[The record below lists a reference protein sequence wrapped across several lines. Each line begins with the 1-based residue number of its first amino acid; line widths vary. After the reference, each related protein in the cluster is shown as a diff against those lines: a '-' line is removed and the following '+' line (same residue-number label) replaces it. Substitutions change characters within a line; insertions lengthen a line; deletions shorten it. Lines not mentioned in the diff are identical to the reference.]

1 MNKISDL
8 VVKKP
13 KLIVIISLL
22 LLIPSLISF
31 IFTNVNYDILSY
43 LPSRL
48 DSVKGENILEEDFG
62 GSSMTIVLVRMIDS
76 SGKKVSPYSVIKLK
90 NEISEIKN
98 VSNVLWADN
107 LMDSSVPGDILPD
120 EVKNVFY
127 SSDGEYTMMFVSYA
141 DEASSKDIIKSVKQI
156 KKILPDN
163 SYLSGISAMNS
174 DTKEMTDRESPIYI
188 FIAVALAVITMM
200 ITMESFVMPIILVG
214 VIGIAVIYN
223 MGTNLF
229 MGVSY
234 ITQSI
239 AAILQLGVTIDYS
252 IFFVNRYNEER
263 KYSRTKEEAMSRA
276 LHGSF
281 TSLSGSSLTTL
292 FGFLA
297 LCFMQL
303 TLGLNIGIVMAKGV
317 IIGVLSV
324 VIILPAYMLV
334 FDDAIN
340 RRKHK
345 PFSPDFS
352 KLVNH
357 VVKRKKI
364 FAALFI
370 IIIIPALL
378 LSMNVKEN
386 YNLNAELPD
395 NASTTVGT
403 ALLKEK
409 FNMTTSH
416 FIIVDD
422 SIPASKLVKM
432 ENEIS
437 NVDGVSSMLAYDMF
451 VGSSIPDS
459 IIPDNVIEIV
469 KQNGRQVMLVN
480 SIYEASTDKCN
491 AQVEAI
497 EDIIH
502 KYTDNEHYGYITGEG
517 ALYKD
522 LIKTTKVDF
531 AVTSI
536 ISIVAVFIVIAAVFK
551 SISIPFILILAIEVA
566 IWINQGIST
575 LMGTEIPFIAP
586 TVISCIQLG
595 ATVDYAILLTSRF
608 KEELSNGHGRTKA
621 MKIAAGESVRSVF
634 QSAMLFF
641 FATFGVYLVCSIS
654 IVKSI
659 CAMLARGSLISALVI
674 VFFVAPI
681 LLLCE
686 KKIAKTTKGW
696 TSHDDSDEPEQL
708 PIKQAV
714 GSADNYEFDDET
726 SFTEFSFSD
735 DDGEDE

>member
-1 MNKISDL
+1 MKKISDL
-8 VVKKP
+8 VVNKP
-13 KLIVIISLL
+13 KLIVLISLL
-22 LLIPSLISF
+22 LLIPATISY

-43 LPSRL
+43 LPSKL
-48 DSVKGENILEEDFG
+48 DSVKGETILEEDFG
-62 GSSMTIVLVRMIDS
+62 GGSMTIVLVKTVDDNG
-76 SGKKVSPYSVIKLK
+76 GKISPNTVMKLK
-90 NEISEIKN
+90 NNISEIKN

-107 LMDSSVPGDILPD
+107 IMDTSVPGDILPD
-120 EVKNVFY
+120 DVKNVFY
-127 SSDGEYTMMFVSYA
+127 SSDGEYTMMFVSYSE
-141 DEASSKDIIKSVKQI
+141 DASSKDIIKSVKEI
-156 KKILPDN
+156 KKILPEN
-163 SYLSGISAMNS
+163 CYLSGISAMNS
-174 DTKEMTDRESPIYI
+174 DTKEMTDRETPIYI
-188 FIAVALAVITMM
+188 LIAVALAIITMM
-200 ITMESFVMPIILVG
+200 ITMESYVMPFILVG
-214 VIGIAVIYN
+214 VIGIAVMYN
-223 MGTNLF
+223 MGTNFF

-252 IFFVNRYNEER
+252 IFLVNRYNEER
-263 KYSRTKEEAMSRA
+263 KYSRTKEEAMARA

-281 TSLSGSSLTTL
+281 ISLSGSSLTTL

-324 VIILPAYMLV
+324 VIILPAFMLV
-334 FDDAIN
+334 FDSAIN
-340 RRKHK
+340 RHRHK
-345 PFSPDFS
+345 PFTPDFG
-352 KLVNH
+352 KFVNH
-357 VVKRKKI
+357 IIKRKKA

-370 IIIIPALL
+370 IIIIPSLL
-378 LSMNVKEN
+378 LSANVKKN

-395 NASTTVGT
+395 DATTTVGT

-422 SIPASKLVKM
+422 SIPASKLVRM

-437 NVDGVSSMLAYDMF
+437 NVEGVSSMLAYDMF
-451 VGSSIPDS
+451 VGTSIPDS
-459 IIPDNVIEIV
+459 IVPDDVIDIV

-480 SIYEASTDKCN
+480 SIYESSTDKCN
-491 AQVEAI
+491 EQVEKI
-497 EDIIH
+497 ENIVQ
-502 KYTDNEHYGYITGEG
+502 KYTGSEHYGYVTGEG

-522 LIKTTKVDF
+522 LIETTKVDF
-531 AVTSI
+531 AVTSL
-536 ISIVAVFIVIAAVFK
+536 ISIIAVFIVIAIVFK
-551 SISIPFILILAIEVA
+551 SISIPFILIIAIEVA

-575 LMGTEIPFIAP
+575 LFGTAIPFIAP

-608 KEELSNGHGRTKA
+608 KEELARGAGRTAAMRKA
-621 MKIAAGESVRSVF
+621 ANEAIRSVF

-654 IVKSI
+654 IVKSL

-674 VFFVAPI
+674 VLFVTPI

-686 KKIAKTTKGW
+686 KLISKTTKGW
-696 TSHDDSDEPEQL
+696 GTHDDKPEPE
-708 PIKQAV
+708 PVVPAAV
-714 GSADNYEFDDET
+714 KKNIDEYEFEEET
-726 SFTEFSFSD
+726 SFTFT

>member
-1 MNKISDL
+1 MKKISDL
-8 VVKKP
+8 VVNKP
-13 KLIVIISLL
+13 KLIVLISLL
-22 LLIPSLISF
+22 LLIPATISY

-43 LPSRL
+43 LPSKL

-62 GSSMTIVLVRMIDS
+62 GGSMTIVLVKTVDDNG
-76 SGKKVSPYSVIKLK
+76 GKISPNTVMKLK
-90 NEISEIKN
+90 NNISEIKN

-107 LMDSSVPGDILPD
+107 IMDTSVPGDILPD
-120 EVKNVFY
+120 DVKNVFY
-127 SSDGEYTMMFVSYA
+127 SSDGEYTMMFVSYSE
-141 DEASSKDIIKSVKQI
+141 DASSKDIIKSVKEI
-156 KKILPDN
+156 KKILPEN

-174 DTKEMTDRESPIYI
+174 DTKEMTDSETPIYI
-188 FIAVALAVITMM
+188 LIAVALAIITMM
-200 ITMESFVMPIILVG
+200 ITMESYVMPFILVG
-214 VIGIAVIYN
+214 VIGIAVMYN
-223 MGTNLF
+223 MGTNFF

-252 IFFVNRYNEER
+252 IFLVNRYNEER
-263 KYSRTKEEAMSRA
+263 KYSRTKEEAMARA

-281 TSLSGSSLTTL
+281 ISLSGSSLTTL

-324 VIILPAYMLV
+324 VIILPAFMLV
-334 FDDAIN
+334 FDSAIN
-340 RRKHK
+340 RHKHK
-345 PFSPDFS
+345 PFTPDFG
-352 KLVNH
+352 KFVNH
-357 VVKRKKI
+357 IIKRKKA

-370 IIIIPALL
+370 IIIIPSLL
-378 LSMNVKEN
+378 LSANVKKN

-395 NASTTVGT
+395 DATTTVGT
-403 ALLKEK
+403 VLLKEK

-422 SIPASKLVKM
+422 SIPASKLVRM

-437 NVDGVSSMLAYDMF
+437 NVEGVSSMLAYDMF
-451 VGSSIPDS
+451 VGTSIPDS
-459 IIPDNVIEIV
+459 IVPDDVIDIV

-480 SIYEASTDKCN
+480 SIYESSTDKCN
-491 AQVEAI
+491 EQVEKI
-497 EDIIH
+497 ENIVQ
-502 KYTDNEHYGYITGEG
+502 KYTGSEHYGYVTGEG

-522 LIKTTKVDF
+522 LIETTKVDF
-531 AVTSI
+531 AVTSL
-536 ISIVAVFIVIAAVFK
+536 ISIIAVFIVIAIVFK
-551 SISIPFILILAIEVA
+551 SISIPFILIIAIEVA

-575 LMGTEIPFIAP
+575 LFGTAIPFIAP

-608 KEELSNGHGRTKA
+608 KEELARGAGRTAAMRKA
-621 MKIAAGESVRSVF
+621 ANEAIRSVF

-654 IVKSI
+654 IVKSL

-674 VFFVAPI
+674 VLFVTPI

-686 KKIAKTTKGW
+686 KLISKTTKGW
-696 TSHDDSDEPEQL
+696 GTHDDKPEPE
-708 PIKQAV
+708 PVVPAEVKKNI
-714 GSADNYEFDDET
+714 DEYEFEEET
-726 SFTEFSFSD
+726 SFTFT

>member
-1 MNKISDL
+1 MKKISDL
-8 VVKKP
+8 VVNKP
-13 KLIVIISLL
+13 KLIVLISLL
-22 LLIPSLISF
+22 LLIPATISY

-43 LPSRL
+43 LPSKL

-62 GSSMTIVLVRMIDS
+62 GGSMTIVLVKTVDDNG
-76 SGKKVSPYSVIKLK
+76 GKISPNTVMKLK
-90 NEISEIKN
+90 NNISEIKN

-107 LMDSSVPGDILPD
+107 IMDTSVPGDILPD
-120 EVKNVFY
+120 DVKNVFY
-127 SSDGEYTMMFVSYA
+127 SSDGEYTMMFVSYSE
-141 DEASSKDIIKSVKQI
+141 DASSKDIIKSVKEI
-156 KKILPDN
+156 KKILPEN
-163 SYLSGISAMNS
+163 CYLSGISAMNS
-174 DTKEMTDRESPIYI
+174 DTKEMTDSETPIYI
-188 FIAVALAVITMM
+188 LIAVALAIITMM
-200 ITMESFVMPIILVG
+200 ITMESYVMPFILVG
-214 VIGIAVIYN
+214 VIGIAVMYN
-223 MGTNLF
+223 MGTNFF

-252 IFFVNRYNEER
+252 IFLVNRYNEER
-263 KYSRTKEEAMSRA
+263 KYSRTKEEAMARA

-281 TSLSGSSLTTL
+281 ISLSGSSLTTL

-324 VIILPAYMLV
+324 VIILPAFMLV
-334 FDDAIN
+334 FDSAIN
-340 RRKHK
+340 RHRHK
-345 PFSPDFS
+345 PFTPDFG
-352 KLVNH
+352 KFVNH
-357 VVKRKKI
+357 IIKRKKA

-370 IIIIPALL
+370 IIIIPSLL
-378 LSMNVKEN
+378 LSANVKKN

-395 NASTTVGT
+395 DATTTVGT

-422 SIPASKLVKM
+422 SIPASKLVRM

-437 NVDGVSSMLAYDMF
+437 NVEGVSSMLAYDMF
-451 VGSSIPDS
+451 VGTSIPDS
-459 IIPDNVIEIV
+459 IVPDDVIDIV

-480 SIYEASTDKCN
+480 SIYESSTDKCN
-491 AQVEAI
+491 EQVEKI
-497 EDIIH
+497 ENIVQ
-502 KYTDNEHYGYITGEG
+502 KYTGSEHYGYVTGEG

-522 LIKTTKVDF
+522 LIETTKVDF
-531 AVTSI
+531 AVTSL
-536 ISIVAVFIVIAAVFK
+536 ISIIAVFIVIAIVFK
-551 SISIPFILILAIEVA
+551 SISIPFILIIAIEVA
-566 IWINQGIST
+566 IWINQSIST
-575 LMGTEIPFIAP
+575 LFGTAIPFIAP

-608 KEELSNGHGRTKA
+608 KEELAKGAGRTAAMRKA
-621 MKIAAGESVRSVF
+621 ANEAIRSVF

-654 IVKSI
+654 IVKSL

-674 VFFVAPI
+674 VFFVTPI

-686 KKIAKTTKGW
+686 KLISKTTKGW
-696 TSHDDSDEPEQL
+696 GTHDDKPEPE
-708 PIKQAV
+708 PVAPAAV
-714 GSADNYEFDDET
+714 KKNIDEYEFEEET
-726 SFTEFSFSD
+726 SFTFT

>member
-1 MNKISDL
+1 MKKISDL
-8 VVKKP
+8 VVNKP
-13 KLIVIISLL
+13 KLIVLISLL
-22 LLIPSLISF
+22 LLIPATISY

-43 LPSRL
+43 LPSKL

-62 GSSMTIVLVRMIDS
+62 GGSMTIVLVKTVDDNG
-76 SGKKVSPYSVIKLK
+76 GKISPNTVMKLK
-90 NEISEIKN
+90 NNISEIKN

-107 LMDSSVPGDILPD
+107 IMDTSVPGDILPD
-120 EVKNVFY
+120 DVKNVFY
-127 SSDGEYTMMFVSYA
+127 SSDGEYTMMFVSYSE
-141 DEASSKDIIKSVKQI
+141 DASSKDIIKSVKEI
-156 KKILPDN
+156 KKILPEN
-163 SYLSGISAMNS
+163 CYLSGISAMNS
-174 DTKEMTDRESPIYI
+174 DTKEMTDRETPLYI
-188 FIAVALAVITMM
+188 LIAVALAIITMM
-200 ITMESFVMPIILVG
+200 ITMESYVMPFILVG
-214 VIGIAVIYN
+214 VIGIAVMYN
-223 MGTNLF
+223 MGTNFF

-263 KYSRTKEEAMSRA
+263 KYSRTKEEAMARA

-281 TSLSGSSLTTL
+281 ISLSGSSLTTL

-324 VIILPAYMLV
+324 VIILPAFMLV
-334 FDDAIN
+334 FDSVIN
-340 RRKHK
+340 RHRHK
-345 PFSPDFS
+345 PFTPDFG
-352 KLVNH
+352 KFVNH
-357 VVKRKKI
+357 IIKRKKA

-370 IIIIPALL
+370 IIIIPSLL
-378 LSMNVKEN
+378 VSANVKKN

-395 NASTTVGT
+395 DATTTVGT

-422 SIPASKLVKM
+422 SIPASKLVRM

-437 NVDGVSSMLAYDMF
+437 NVEGVSSMLAYDMF
-451 VGSSIPDS
+451 VGTSIPDS
-459 IIPDNVIEIV
+459 IVPDDVIDIV

-480 SIYEASTDKCN
+480 SIYESSTDKCN
-491 AQVEAI
+491 EQVEKI
-497 EDIIH
+497 ENIVQ
-502 KYTDNEHYGYITGEG
+502 KYTGSEHYGYVTGEG

-522 LIKTTKVDF
+522 LIETTKVDF
-531 AVTSI
+531 AVTSL
-536 ISIVAVFIVIAAVFK
+536 ISIIAVFIVIAIVFK
-551 SISIPFILILAIEVA
+551 SISIPFVLIIAIEVA

-575 LMGTEIPFIAP
+575 LFGTAIPFIAP

-608 KEELSNGHGRTKA
+608 KEELARGAGRTAAMRKA
-621 MKIAAGESVRSVF
+621 ANEAIRSVF

-654 IVKSI
+654 IVKSL

-674 VFFVAPI
+674 VLFVTPI

-686 KKIAKTTKGW
+686 KLISKTTKGW
-696 TSHDDSDEPEQL
+696 GTHDDKPEPE
-708 PIKQAV
+708 PVAPAAV
-714 GSADNYEFDDET
+714 KKNIDEYEFEEET
-726 SFTEFSFSD
+726 SFTFT

>member
-1 MNKISDL
+1 MKKISDL
-8 VVKKP
+8 VVNKP
-13 KLIVIISLL
+13 KLIVLISLL
-22 LLIPSLISF
+22 LLIPATISY

-43 LPSRL
+43 LPSKL

-62 GSSMTIVLVRMIDS
+62 GGSMTIVLVKTVDDNG
-76 SGKKVSPYSVIKLK
+76 GKISPNTVMKLK
-90 NEISEIKN
+90 NNISEIKN

-107 LMDSSVPGDILPD
+107 IMDTSVPGDILPD
-120 EVKNVFY
+120 DVKNVFY
-127 SSDGEYTMMFVSYA
+127 SSDGEYTMMFVSYSE
-141 DEASSKDIIKSVKQI
+141 DASSKDIIKSVKEI
-156 KKILPDN
+156 KKILPEN
-163 SYLSGISAMNS
+163 CYLSGISAMNS
-174 DTKEMTDRESPIYI
+174 DTKEMTDRETPIYI
-188 FIAVALAVITMM
+188 LIAVALAIITMM
-200 ITMESFVMPIILVG
+200 ITMESYVMPFILVG
-214 VIGIAVIYN
+214 VIGIAVMYN
-223 MGTNLF
+223 MGTNFF

-263 KYSRTKEEAMSRA
+263 KYSRTKEEAMARA

-281 TSLSGSSLTTL
+281 ISLSGSSLTTL

-324 VIILPAYMLV
+324 VIILPAFLLV
-334 FDDAIN
+334 FDSAIN
-340 RRKHK
+340 RHRHK
-345 PFSPDFS
+345 PFTPDFG

-357 VVKRKKI
+357 IIKRKKA

-370 IIIIPALL
+370 IIIIPSLL
-378 LSMNVKEN
+378 LSANVKKN

-395 NASTTVGT
+395 DATTTVGT

-422 SIPASKLVKM
+422 SIPASKLVRM

-437 NVDGVSSMLAYDMF
+437 NVEGVSSMLAYDMF
-451 VGSSIPDS
+451 VGTSIPDS
-459 IIPDNVIEIV
+459 IVPDDVIDIV

-480 SIYEASTDKCN
+480 SIYESSTDKCN
-491 AQVEAI
+491 EQVEKI
-497 EDIIH
+497 ENIVQ
-502 KYTDNEHYGYITGEG
+502 KYTGSEHYGYVTGEG

-522 LIKTTKVDF
+522 LIETTKVDF
-531 AVTSI
+531 AVTSL
-536 ISIVAVFIVIAAVFK
+536 ISIIAVFIVIAIVFK
-551 SISIPFILILAIEVA
+551 SISIPFILIIAIEVA

-575 LMGTEIPFIAP
+575 LFGTAIPFIAP

-608 KEELSNGHGRTKA
+608 KEELARGAGRTAAMRKA
-621 MKIAAGESVRSVF
+621 ANEAIRSVF

-654 IVKSI
+654 IVKSL

-674 VFFVAPI
+674 VLFVTPI

-686 KKIAKTTKGW
+686 KLISKTTKGW
-696 TSHDDSDEPEQL
+696 GTHDDKPEPE
-708 PIKQAV
+708 PVVPAAV
-714 GSADNYEFDDET
+714 KKNIDEYEFEEET
-726 SFTEFSFSD
+726 SFTFT

>member
-1 MNKISDL
+1 MKKISDL
-8 VVKKP
+8 VVNKP

-22 LLIPSLISF
+22 LLIPSLISY

-62 GSSMTIVLVRMIDS
+62 GGSMTIVLVKTVDDNG
-76 SGKKVSPYSVIKLK
+76 GKISPNTVMKLK
-90 NEISEIKN
+90 NSISEIKN
-98 VSNVLWADN
+98 VKNVLWADN
-107 LMDSSVPGDILPD
+107 IMDTSVPGDILPD
-120 EVKNVFY
+120 DVKNVFY
-127 SSDGEYTMMFVSYA
+127 SSDGEYTMMFVSYT
-141 DEASSKDIIKSVKQI
+141 DDASSKDIIKSVKQI
-156 KKILPDN
+156 KKLLPEN

-174 DTKEMTDRESPIYI
+174 DTKEMTDRETPIYI
-188 FIAVALAVITMM
+188 LIAVALAIITMM
-200 ITMESFVMPIILVG
+200 ITMDSYVMPFILVG
-214 VIGIAVIYN
+214 VIGIAVMYN
-223 MGTNLF
+223 MGTNFF

-281 TSLSGSSLTTL
+281 VSLSGSSLTTL

-324 VIILPAYMLV
+324 VIILPAFMLV

-340 RRKHK
+340 RHKHK
-345 PFSPDFS
+345 PFTPNFS

-357 VVKRKKI
+357 VVKRKRI

-370 IIIIPALL
+370 IIIIPSVL
-378 LSMNVKEN
+378 LSANVKKN

-395 NASTTVGT
+395 DASTTVGT
-403 ALLKEK
+403 KLLKEK

-422 SIPASKLVKM
+422 TIPASRLVSM

-437 NVDGVSSMLAYDMF
+437 NVKGVSSMLAYDMF
-451 VGSSIPDS
+451 VGTSIPDS
-459 IIPDNVIEIV
+459 IVPDDVIDIV

-480 SIYEASTDKCN
+480 SIYESSTDECN
-491 AQVEAI
+491 DQVEKI
-497 EDIIH
+497 EDIVQ
-502 KYTDNEHYGYITGEG
+502 KYTGSEHYGYVTGEG

-522 LIKTTKVDF
+522 LIETTKVDF

-536 ISIVAVFIVIAAVFK
+536 ISIIAVFVVIAIVFK
-551 SISIPFILILAIEVA
+551 SITIPFILILAIEVA

-575 LMGTEIPFIAP
+575 IFGTAIPFIAP

-608 KEELSNGHGRTKA
+608 KEELSKGHGRTAA
-621 MKIAAGESVRSVF
+621 MKIAANEAIRSIF

-674 VFFVAPI
+674 VFFVTPI

-686 KKIAKTTKGW
+686 KLISKTTKGW
-696 TSHDDSDEPEQL
+696 GIHDDKQEPE
-708 PIKQAV
+708 PEPVKAV
-714 GSADNYEFDDET
+714 PVKKNEDEYDFEEET
-726 SFTEFSFSD
+726 SFTFTD
-735 DDGEDE
+735 DE

>member
-1 MNKISDL
+1 MKKISDL
-8 VVKKP
+8 VVNKP
-13 KLIVIISLL
+13 KLIVLISLL
-22 LLIPSLISF
+22 LLIPATISY

-43 LPSRL
+43 LPSKL

-62 GSSMTIVLVRMIDS
+62 GGSMTIVLVKTVDDNGRKI
-76 SGKKVSPYSVIKLK
+76 SPNTVMKLK
-90 NEISEIKN
+90 NNISEIKN

-107 LMDSSVPGDILPD
+107 IMDTSVPGDILPD
-120 EVKNVFY
+120 DVKNVFY
-127 SSDGEYTMMFVSYA
+127 SSDGEYTMMFVSYSE
-141 DEASSKDIIKSVKQI
+141 DASSKDIIKSVKEI
-156 KKILPDN
+156 KKILPEN
-163 SYLSGISAMNS
+163 CYLSGISAMNS
-174 DTKEMTDRESPIYI
+174 DTKEMTDSETPIYI
-188 FIAVALAVITMM
+188 LIAVALAIITMM
-200 ITMESFVMPIILVG
+200 ITMESYVMPFILVG
-214 VIGIAVIYN
+214 VIGIAVMYN
-223 MGTNLF
+223 MGTNFF

-263 KYSRTKEEAMSRA
+263 KYSRTKEEAMARA

-281 TSLSGSSLTTL
+281 ISLSGSSLTTL

-324 VIILPAYMLV
+324 VIILPAFMLV
-334 FDDAIN
+334 FDSAIN
-340 RRKHK
+340 RHRHK
-345 PFSPDFS
+345 PFTPDFG
-352 KLVNH
+352 KFVNH
-357 VVKRKKI
+357 IIKRKKT

-370 IIIIPALL
+370 IIIIPSLL
-378 LSMNVKEN
+378 LSANVKKN

-395 NASTTVGT
+395 DATTTVGT

-422 SIPASKLVKM
+422 SIPASKLVRM

-437 NVDGVSSMLAYDMF
+437 NVEGVSSMLAYDMF
-451 VGSSIPDS
+451 VGTSIPDS
-459 IIPDNVIEIV
+459 IVPDDVIDIV

-480 SIYEASTDKCN
+480 SIYESSTDKCN
-491 AQVEAI
+491 EQVEKI
-497 EDIIH
+497 ENIVQ
-502 KYTDNEHYGYITGEG
+502 KYTGSEHYGYVTGEG

-522 LIKTTKVDF
+522 LIETTKVDF
-531 AVTSI
+531 AVTSL
-536 ISIVAVFIVIAAVFK
+536 ISIIAVFIVIAIVFK
-551 SISIPFILILAIEVA
+551 SISIPFILIIAIEVA

-575 LMGTEIPFIAP
+575 LFGTAIPFIAP

-608 KEELSNGHGRTKA
+608 KEELAKGAGRTAAMRKA
-621 MKIAAGESVRSVF
+621 ANEAIRSVF

-654 IVKSI
+654 IVKSL

-674 VFFVAPI
+674 VLFVTPI

-686 KKIAKTTKGW
+686 KLISKTTKGW
-696 TSHDDSDEPEQL
+696 GTHDDKPEPE
-708 PIKQAV
+708 PVAPAAV
-714 GSADNYEFDDET
+714 KKNIDEYEFEEET
-726 SFTEFSFSD
+726 SFTFT

>member
-1 MNKISDL
+1 MKKISDL
-8 VVKKP
+8 VVNKP
-13 KLIVIISLL
+13 KLIVLISLL
-22 LLIPSLISF
+22 LLIPATISY

-43 LPSRL
+43 LPSKL

-62 GSSMTIVLVRMIDS
+62 GGSMTIVLVKTVDDNG
-76 SGKKVSPYSVIKLK
+76 GKISPNTVMKLK
-90 NEISEIKN
+90 NNISEIKN

-107 LMDSSVPGDILPD
+107 IMDTSVPGDILPD
-120 EVKNVFY
+120 DVKNVFY
-127 SSDGEYTMMFVSYA
+127 SSDGEYTMMFVSYSE
-141 DEASSKDIIKSVKQI
+141 DASSKDIIKSVKEI
-156 KKILPDN
+156 KKILPEN
-163 SYLSGISAMNS
+163 CYLSGISAMNS
-174 DTKEMTDRESPIYI
+174 DTKEMTDSETPIYI
-188 FIAVALAVITMM
+188 LIAVALAIITMM
-200 ITMESFVMPIILVG
+200 ITMESYVMPFILVG
-214 VIGIAVIYN
+214 VIGIAVMYN
-223 MGTNLF
+223 MGTNFF

-263 KYSRTKEEAMSRA
+263 KYSRTKEEAMARA

-281 TSLSGSSLTTL
+281 ISLSGSSLTTL

-324 VIILPAYMLV
+324 VIILPAFMLV
-334 FDDAIN
+334 FDSAIN
-340 RRKHK
+340 RHKHK
-345 PFSPDFS
+345 PFTPDFG
-352 KLVNH
+352 KFVNH
-357 VVKRKKI
+357 IIKRKKA

-370 IIIIPALL
+370 IIIIPSLL
-378 LSMNVKEN
+378 LSANVKKN

-395 NASTTVGT
+395 DATTTVGT

-422 SIPASKLVKM
+422 SIPASKLVRM

-437 NVDGVSSMLAYDMF
+437 NVEGVSSMLAYDMF
-451 VGSSIPDS
+451 VGTSIPDS
-459 IIPDNVIEIV
+459 IVPDDVIDIV

-480 SIYEASTDKCN
+480 SIYESSTDKCN
-491 AQVEAI
+491 EQVEKI
-497 EDIIH
+497 ENIVQ
-502 KYTDNEHYGYITGEG
+502 KYTGSEHYGYVTGEG

-522 LIKTTKVDF
+522 LIETTKVDF
-531 AVTSI
+531 AVTSL
-536 ISIVAVFIVIAAVFK
+536 ISIIAVFIVIAIVFK
-551 SISIPFILILAIEVA
+551 SISIPFILIIAIEVA

-575 LMGTEIPFIAP
+575 LFGTAIPFIAP

-608 KEELSNGHGRTKA
+608 KEELAKGAGRTAAMRKA
-621 MKIAAGESVRSVF
+621 ANEAIRSVF

-654 IVKSI
+654 IVKSL

-674 VFFVAPI
+674 VLFVTPI

-686 KKIAKTTKGW
+686 KLISKTTKGW
-696 TSHDDSDEPEQL
+696 GTHDDKPEPE
-708 PIKQAV
+708 PVASAAV
-714 GSADNYEFDDET
+714 KKNIDEYEFEEET
-726 SFTEFSFSD
+726 SFTFT

>member
-1 MNKISDL
+1 MKKISDL
-8 VVKKP
+8 VVNKP
-13 KLIVIISLL
+13 KLIVLISLL
-22 LLIPSLISF
+22 LLIPATISY

-43 LPSRL
+43 LPSKL

-62 GSSMTIVLVRMIDS
+62 GGSMTIVLVKTVDDNG
-76 SGKKVSPYSVIKLK
+76 GKISPNTVMKLK
-90 NEISEIKN
+90 NNISEIKN

-107 LMDSSVPGDILPD
+107 IMDTSVPGDILPD
-120 EVKNVFY
+120 DVKNVFY
-127 SSDGEYTMMFVSYA
+127 SSDGEYTMMFVSYSE
-141 DEASSKDIIKSVKQI
+141 DASSKDIIKSVKEI
-156 KKILPDN
+156 KKILPEN
-163 SYLSGISAMNS
+163 CYLSGISAMNS
-174 DTKEMTDRESPIYI
+174 DTKEMTDRETPIYI
-188 FIAVALAVITMM
+188 LIAVALAIITMM
-200 ITMESFVMPIILVG
+200 ITMESYVMPFILVG
-214 VIGIAVIYN
+214 VIGIAVMYN
-223 MGTNLF
+223 MGTNFF

-252 IFFVNRYNEER
+252 IFLVNRYNEER
-263 KYSRTKEEAMSRA
+263 KYSRTKEEAMARA

-281 TSLSGSSLTTL
+281 ISLSGSSLTTL

-324 VIILPAYMLV
+324 VIILPAFMLV
-334 FDDAIN
+334 FDNAIN
-340 RRKHK
+340 RHKHK
-345 PFSPDFS
+345 PFTPDFG
-352 KLVNH
+352 KFVNH
-357 VVKRKKI
+357 IIKRKKA

-370 IIIIPALL
+370 IIIIPSLL
-378 LSMNVKEN
+378 LSANVKKN

-395 NASTTVGT
+395 DATTTVGT

-422 SIPASKLVKM
+422 SIPASKLVRM

-437 NVDGVSSMLAYDMF
+437 NVEGVSSMLAYDMF
-451 VGSSIPDS
+451 VGTSIPDS
-459 IIPDNVIEIV
+459 IVPDDVIDIV

-480 SIYEASTDKCN
+480 SIYESSTDKCN
-491 AQVEAI
+491 EQVEKI
-497 EDIIH
+497 ENIVQ
-502 KYTDNEHYGYITGEG
+502 KYTGSEHYGYVTGEG

-522 LIKTTKVDF
+522 LIETTKVDF
-531 AVTSI
+531 AVTSL
-536 ISIVAVFIVIAAVFK
+536 ISIIAVFIVIAIVFK
-551 SISIPFILILAIEVA
+551 SISIPFILIIAIEVA

-575 LMGTEIPFIAP
+575 LFGTAIPFIAP

-608 KEELSNGHGRTKA
+608 KEELARGAGRTAAMRKA
-621 MKIAAGESVRSVF
+621 ANEAIRSVF

-654 IVKSI
+654 IVKSL

-674 VFFVAPI
+674 VLFVTPI

-686 KKIAKTTKGW
+686 KLISKTTKGW
-696 TSHDDSDEPEQL
+696 GTHDDKPEPE
-708 PIKQAV
+708 PVVPAAV
-714 GSADNYEFDDET
+714 KKNIDEYEFEEET
-726 SFTEFSFSD
+726 SFTFT

>member
-1 MNKISDL
+1 MKKISDL
-8 VVKKP
+8 VVNKP
-13 KLIVIISLL
+13 KLIVLISLL
-22 LLIPSLISF
+22 LLIPATISY

-43 LPSRL
+43 LPSKL

-62 GSSMTIVLVRMIDS
+62 GGSMTIVLVKTVDDNG
-76 SGKKVSPYSVIKLK
+76 GKISPNTVMKLK
-90 NEISEIKN
+90 NNISEIKN

-107 LMDSSVPGDILPD
+107 IMDTSVPGDILPD
-120 EVKNVFY
+120 DVKNVFY
-127 SSDGEYTMMFVSYA
+127 SSDGEYTMMFVSYSE
-141 DEASSKDIIKSVKQI
+141 DASSKDIIKSVKEI
-156 KKILPDN
+156 KKILPEN

-174 DTKEMTDRESPIYI
+174 DTKEMTDRETPIYI
-188 FIAVALAVITMM
+188 LIAVALAIITMM
-200 ITMESFVMPIILVG
+200 ITMESYVMPFILVG
-214 VIGIAVIYN
+214 VIGIAVMYN
-223 MGTNLF
+223 MGTNFF

-263 KYSRTKEEAMSRA
+263 KYSRTKEEAMARA

-281 TSLSGSSLTTL
+281 ISLSGSSLTTL

-324 VIILPAYMLV
+324 VIILPAFMLV
-334 FDDAIN
+334 FDSAIN
-340 RRKHK
+340 RHRHK
-345 PFSPDFS
+345 PFTPDFG
-352 KLVNH
+352 KFVNH
-357 VVKRKKI
+357 IIKRKKA

-370 IIIIPALL
+370 IIIIPSLL
-378 LSMNVKEN
+378 LSANVKKN

-395 NASTTVGT
+395 DATTTVGT

-422 SIPASKLVKM
+422 SIPASKLVRM
-432 ENEIS
+432 GNEIS
-437 NVDGVSSMLAYDMF
+437 NVEGVSSMLAYDMF
-451 VGSSIPDS
+451 VGTSIPDS
-459 IIPDNVIEIV
+459 IVPDDVIDIV

-480 SIYEASTDKCN
+480 SIYESSTDKCN
-491 AQVEAI
+491 EQVEKI
-497 EDIIH
+497 ENIVQ
-502 KYTDNEHYGYITGEG
+502 KYTGSEHYGYVTGEG

-522 LIKTTKVDF
+522 LIETTKVDF
-531 AVTSI
+531 AVTSL
-536 ISIVAVFIVIAAVFK
+536 ISIIAVFIVIAIVFK
-551 SISIPFILILAIEVA
+551 SISIPFILIVAIEVA

-575 LMGTEIPFIAP
+575 LFGTAIPFIAP

-608 KEELSNGHGRTKA
+608 KEELARGAGRTAAMRKA
-621 MKIAAGESVRSVF
+621 ANEAIRSVF

-654 IVKSI
+654 IVKSL

-674 VFFVAPI
+674 VLFVTPI

-686 KKIAKTTKGW
+686 KLISKTTKGW
-696 TSHDDSDEPEQL
+696 GTHDDKPEPE
-708 PIKQAV
+708 PVVPAAV
-714 GSADNYEFDDET
+714 KKNIDEYEFEEET
-726 SFTEFSFSD
+726 SFTFT

>member
-1 MNKISDL
+1 MKKISDL
-8 VVKKP
+8 VVNKP
-13 KLIVIISLL
+13 KLIVLISLL
-22 LLIPSLISF
+22 LLIPATISY

-43 LPSRL
+43 LPSKL

-62 GSSMTIVLVRMIDS
+62 GGSMTIVLVKTVDDNG
-76 SGKKVSPYSVIKLK
+76 GKISPNTVMKLK
-90 NEISEIKN
+90 NNISEIKN

-107 LMDSSVPGDILPD
+107 IMDTSVPGDILPD
-120 EVKNVFY
+120 DVKNVFY
-127 SSDGEYTMMFVSYA
+127 SSDGEYTMMFVSYSE
-141 DEASSKDIIKSVKQI
+141 DASSKDIIKSVKEI
-156 KKILPDN
+156 KKILPEN
-163 SYLSGISAMNS
+163 CYLSGISAMNS
-174 DTKEMTDRESPIYI
+174 DTKEMTDSETPIYI
-188 FIAVALAVITMM
+188 LIAVALAIITMM
-200 ITMESFVMPIILVG
+200 ITMESYVMPFILVG
-214 VIGIAVIYN
+214 VIGIAVMYN
-223 MGTNLF
+223 MGTNFFL
-229 MGVSY
+229 GVSY

-263 KYSRTKEEAMSRA
+263 KYSRTKEEAMARA

-281 TSLSGSSLTTL
+281 ISLSGSSLTTL

-324 VIILPAYMLV
+324 VIILPAFMLV
-334 FDDAIN
+334 FDSAIN
-340 RRKHK
+340 RHKHK
-345 PFSPDFS
+345 PFTPDFG

-357 VVKRKKI
+357 IIKRKKA

-370 IIIIPALL
+370 IIIIPSLL
-378 LSMNVKEN
+378 LSANVKKN

-395 NASTTVGT
+395 DATTTVGT

-422 SIPASKLVKM
+422 SIPASKLVRM

-437 NVDGVSSMLAYDMF
+437 NVEGVSSMLAYDMF
-451 VGSSIPDS
+451 VGTSIPDS
-459 IIPDNVIEIV
+459 IVPDDVIDIV

-480 SIYEASTDKCN
+480 SIYESSTDKCN
-491 AQVEAI
+491 EQVEKI
-497 EDIIH
+497 ENIVQ
-502 KYTDNEHYGYITGEG
+502 KYTGSEHYGYVTGEG

-522 LIKTTKVDF
+522 LIETTKVDF
-531 AVTSI
+531 AVTSL
-536 ISIVAVFIVIAAVFK
+536 ISIIAVFIVIAIVFK
-551 SISIPFILILAIEVA
+551 SISIPFILIIAIEVA

-575 LMGTEIPFIAP
+575 LFGTAIPFIAP

-608 KEELSNGHGRTKA
+608 KEELAKGAGRTAAMRKA
-621 MKIAAGESVRSVF
+621 ANEAVRSVF

-654 IVKSI
+654 IVKSL

-674 VFFVAPI
+674 VFFVTPI

-686 KKIAKTTKGW
+686 KLISKTTKGW
-696 TSHDDSDEPEQL
+696 GTHDDKPEPE
-708 PIKQAV
+708 PVAPAAV
-714 GSADNYEFDDET
+714 KKNIDEYEFEEET
-726 SFTEFSFSD
+726 SFTFT

>member
-1 MNKISDL
+1 MKKISDL
-8 VVKKP
+8 VVNKP
-13 KLIVIISLL
+13 KLIVLISLL
-22 LLIPSLISF
+22 LLIPATISY

-43 LPSRL
+43 LPSKL

-62 GSSMTIVLVRMIDS
+62 GGSMTIVLVKTVDDNG
-76 SGKKVSPYSVIKLK
+76 GKISPNTVMKLK
-90 NEISEIKN
+90 NNISEIKN

-107 LMDSSVPGDILPD
+107 IMDTSVPGDILPD
-120 EVKNVFY
+120 DVKNVFY
-127 SSDGEYTMMFVSYA
+127 SSDGEYTMMFVSYSE
-141 DEASSKDIIKSVKQI
+141 DASSKDIIKSVKEI
-156 KKILPDN
+156 HKILPEN
-163 SYLSGISAMNS
+163 CYLSGISAMNS
-174 DTKEMTDRESPIYI
+174 DTKEMTDRETPIYI
-188 FIAVALAVITMM
+188 LIAVALAIITMM
-200 ITMESFVMPIILVG
+200 ITMESYIMPFILVG
-214 VIGIAVIYN
+214 VIGIAVMYN
-223 MGTNLF
+223 MGTNFF

-252 IFFVNRYNEER
+252 IFLVNRYNEER
-263 KYSRTKEEAMSRA
+263 KYSRTKEEAMARA

-281 TSLSGSSLTTL
+281 ISLSGSSLTTL

-324 VIILPAYMLV
+324 VIILPAFMLV
-334 FDDAIN
+334 FDSAIN
-340 RRKHK
+340 RHRHK
-345 PFSPDFS
+345 PFTPDFG

-357 VVKRKKI
+357 IIKRKKA

-370 IIIIPALL
+370 VIIIPSLL
-378 LSMNVKEN
+378 LSANVKKN

-395 NASTTVGT
+395 DATTTVGT

-422 SIPASKLVKM
+422 SIPASKLVRM

-437 NVDGVSSMLAYDMF
+437 NVEGVSSMLAYDMF
-451 VGSSIPDS
+451 VGTSIPDS
-459 IIPDNVIEIV
+459 IVPDDVIDIV

-480 SIYEASTDKCN
+480 SIYESSTDKCN
-491 AQVEAI
+491 EQVEKI
-497 EDIIH
+497 ENIVQ
-502 KYTDNEHYGYITGEG
+502 KYTGSEHYGYVTGEG

-522 LIKTTKVDF
+522 LIETTKVDF
-531 AVTSI
+531 AVTSL
-536 ISIVAVFIVIAAVFK
+536 ISIIAVFIVIAIVFK
-551 SISIPFILILAIEVA
+551 SISIPFILIIAIEVA

-575 LMGTEIPFIAP
+575 LFGTAIPFIAP

-608 KEELSNGHGRTKA
+608 KEELAKGAGRTAAMRKA
-621 MKIAAGESVRSVF
+621 ANEAIRSVF

-654 IVKSI
+654 IVKSL

-674 VFFVAPI
+674 VFFVTPI

-686 KKIAKTTKGW
+686 KLISKTTKGW
-696 TSHDDSDEPEQL
+696 GTHDDKPEPE
-708 PIKQAV
+708 PVASAAV
-714 GSADNYEFDDET
+714 KKNIDEYEFEEET
-726 SFTEFSFSD
+726 SFTFT

>member
-1 MNKISDL
+1 MKKISDL
-8 VVKKP
+8 VVNKP
-13 KLIVIISLL
+13 KLIVLISLL
-22 LLIPSLISF
+22 LLIPSLISY

-62 GSSMTIVLVRMIDS
+62 GSSMTIVLVKTVDDNG
-76 SGKKVSPYSVIKLK
+76 GKISPNTVMKLK
-90 NEISEIKN
+90 NNISEIKN

-107 LMDSSVPGDILPD
+107 IMDTSVPGDILPD
-120 EVKNVFY
+120 DVKNVFY

-141 DEASSKDIIKSVKQI
+141 DDASSKDIIKSVKQI
-156 KKILPDN
+156 KKIVPEN

-174 DTKEMTDRESPIYI
+174 DTKEMTDSETPIYI
-188 FIAVALAVITMM
+188 LIAVALAIITMM
-200 ITMESFVMPIILVG
+200 ITMESYVMPFILVG
-214 VIGIAVIYN
+214 VIGIAVMYN
-223 MGTNLF
+223 MGTNFF

-239 AAILQLGVTIDYS
+239 AAILQLGVTVDYS

-263 KYSRTKEEAMSRA
+263 RYSRTKEEAMSRA

-281 TSLSGSSLTTL
+281 ISLSGSSLTTL

-324 VIILPAYMLV
+324 VIILPAFMLV

-340 RRKHK
+340 RHKHK
-345 PFSPDFS
+345 PFSPDFG

-357 VVKRKKI
+357 VVKRKKV
-364 FAALFI
+364 FAAVFI
-370 IIIIPALL
+370 IIIIPSVL
-378 LSMNVKEN
+378 LSANVKKN

-395 NASTTVGT
+395 DSSTTIGT
-403 ALLKEK
+403 KLLKEK

-422 SIPASKLVKM
+422 TIPASKLVSM

-437 NVDGVSSMLAYDMF
+437 NVKGVSSMLAYDMF
-451 VGSSIPDS
+451 VGTSIPDS
-459 IIPDNVIEIV
+459 IVPDDIIDIV

-480 SIYEASTDKCN
+480 SIYESSTDECN
-491 AQVEAI
+491 SQVEEI
-497 EDIIH
+497 DNIVQ
-502 KYTDNEHYGYITGEG
+502 KYAGSDHYGYVTGEG

-522 LIKTTKVDF
+522 LIETTKVDF

-536 ISIVAVFIVIAAVFK
+536 ISIIAVFIVIAIVFK

-575 LMGTEIPFIAP
+575 VFGTAIPFIAP

-608 KEELSNGHGRTKA
+608 KEELSKGHGRTAA
-621 MKIAAGESVRSVF
+621 MKIAANEAIRSVF

-674 VFFVAPI
+674 VLFVMPI

-686 KKIAKTTKGW
+686 KIIARTTKGW
-696 TSHDDSDEPEQL
+696 GIHDDTTEPE
-708 PIKQAV
+708 PIQAV
-714 GSADNYEFDDET
+714 PEKKNVDEYEFDEET
-726 SFTEFSFSD
+726 SFTFTD
-735 DDGEDE
+735 DD

>member
-1 MNKISDL
+1 MKKISDL
-8 VVKKP
+8 VVNKP
-13 KLIVIISLL
+13 KLIVLISLL
-22 LLIPSLISF
+22 LLIPATISY

-43 LPSRL
+43 LPSKL

-62 GSSMTIVLVRMIDS
+62 GGSMTIVLVKTVDDNG
-76 SGKKVSPYSVIKLK
+76 GKISPNTVMKLK
-90 NEISEIKN
+90 NNISEIKN

-107 LMDSSVPGDILPD
+107 IMDTSVPGDILPD
-120 EVKNVFY
+120 DVKNVFY
-127 SSDGEYTMMFVSYA
+127 SSDGEYTMMFVSYSE
-141 DEASSKDIIKSVKQI
+141 DASSKDIIKSVKEI
-156 KKILPDN
+156 KKILPEN
-163 SYLSGISAMNS
+163 CYLSGISAMNS
-174 DTKEMTDRESPIYI
+174 DTKEMTDSETPIYI
-188 FIAVALAVITMM
+188 LIAVALAIITMM
-200 ITMESFVMPIILVG
+200 ITMESYVMPFILVG
-214 VIGIAVIYN
+214 VIGIAVMYN
-223 MGTNLF
+223 MGTNFF

-263 KYSRTKEEAMSRA
+263 KYSRTKEEAMARA

-281 TSLSGSSLTTL
+281 ISLSGSSLTTL

-324 VIILPAYMLV
+324 VIILPAFMLV
-334 FDDAIN
+334 FDSAIN
-340 RRKHK
+340 RHRHK
-345 PFSPDFS
+345 PFTPDFG
-352 KLVNH
+352 KFVNH
-357 VVKRKKI
+357 IIKRKKA

-370 IIIIPALL
+370 IIIIPSLL
-378 LSMNVKEN
+378 LSANVKKN

-395 NASTTVGT
+395 DATTTVGT

-422 SIPASKLVKM
+422 SIPASKLVRM

-437 NVDGVSSMLAYDMF
+437 NVEGVSSMLAYDMF
-451 VGSSIPDS
+451 IGTSIPDS
-459 IIPDNVIEIV
+459 IVPDDVIDIV

-480 SIYEASTDKCN
+480 SIYESSTDKCN
-491 AQVEAI
+491 EQVEKI
-497 EDIIH
+497 ENIVQ
-502 KYTDNEHYGYITGEG
+502 KYTGSEHYGYVTGEG

-522 LIKTTKVDF
+522 LIETTKVDF
-531 AVTSI
+531 AVTSL
-536 ISIVAVFIVIAAVFK
+536 ISIIAVFIVIAIVFK
-551 SISIPFILILAIEVA
+551 SISIPFILIIAIEVA

-575 LMGTEIPFIAP
+575 LFGTAIPFIAP

-608 KEELSNGHGRTKA
+608 KEELARGAGRTAAMRKA
-621 MKIAAGESVRSVF
+621 ANEAIRSVF

-654 IVKSI
+654 IVKSL

-674 VFFVAPI
+674 VLFVTPI

-686 KKIAKTTKGW
+686 KLISKTTKGW
-696 TSHDDSDEPEQL
+696 GTHDDKPEPE
-708 PIKQAV
+708 PVVPAAV
-714 GSADNYEFDDET
+714 KKNIDEYEFEEET
-726 SFTEFSFSD
+726 SFTFT

>member
-1 MNKISDL
+1 MKKISDL
-8 VVKKP
+8 VVNKP

-22 LLIPSLISF
+22 LLIPSLISY

-62 GSSMTIVLVRMIDS
+62 GSSMTVVLVKTVDDNG
-76 SGKKVSPYSVIKLK
+76 GKISPNTVMKLK
-90 NEISEIKN
+90 NNISEIKN

-107 LMDSSVPGDILPD
+107 IMDTSVPGDILPD
-120 EVKNVFY
+120 DVKNVFY

-141 DEASSKDIIKSVKQI
+141 DDASSKDIIKSVKQI
-156 KKILPDN
+156 KKILPEN

-174 DTKEMTDRESPIYI
+174 DTKEMTDSETPIYI
-188 FIAVALAVITMM
+188 LIAVALAIITMM
-200 ITMESFVMPIILVG
+200 ITMESYVMPFILVG
-214 VIGIAVIYN
+214 VIGIAVMYN
-223 MGTNLF
+223 MGTNFF

-239 AAILQLGVTIDYS
+239 AAILQLGVTVDYS

-263 KYSRTKEEAMSRA
+263 RYSRTKEEAMSRA

-281 TSLSGSSLTTL
+281 ISLSGSSLTTL

-324 VIILPAYMLV
+324 VIILPAFMLV

-340 RRKHK
+340 RHKHK
-345 PFSPDFS
+345 PFSPDFG

-357 VVKRKKI
+357 LVKRKKV
-364 FAALFI
+364 FAAVFI
-370 IIIIPALL
+370 IIIIPSVL
-378 LSMNVKEN
+378 LSANVKKN

-395 NASTTVGT
+395 DASTTIGT
-403 ALLKEK
+403 KLLKEK

-422 SIPASKLVKM
+422 TIPASKLVSM

-437 NVDGVSSMLAYDMF
+437 NVKGVSSMLAYDMF
-451 VGSSIPDS
+451 VGTSIPDS
-459 IIPDNVIEIV
+459 IVPDDIIDIV

-480 SIYEASTDKCN
+480 SIYESSTDECN
-491 AQVEAI
+491 SQVEEI
-497 EDIIH
+497 DNIVQ
-502 KYTDNEHYGYITGEG
+502 KYAGSDHYGYVTGEG

-522 LIKTTKVDF
+522 LIETTKVDF

-536 ISIVAVFIVIAAVFK
+536 ISIIAVFIVIAIVFK

-575 LMGTEIPFIAP
+575 VFGTAIPFIAP

-608 KEELSNGHGRTKA
+608 KEELSKGHRRTAA
-621 MKIAAGESVRSVF
+621 MKIAANEAIRSVF

-674 VFFVAPI
+674 VLFVMPI

-686 KKIAKTTKGW
+686 KFIARTTKGW
-696 TSHDDSDEPEQL
+696 GIHDDTTEPE
-708 PIKQAV
+708 PIQAV
-714 GSADNYEFDDET
+714 PEKKNVDEYEFDEET
-726 SFTEFSFSD
+726 SFTFTD
-735 DDGEDE
+735 DD

>member
-1 MNKISDL
+1 MKKISDL
-8 VVKKP
+8 VVNKP
-13 KLIVIISLL
+13 KLIVLISLL
-22 LLIPSLISF
+22 LLIPATISY

-43 LPSRL
+43 LPSKL

-62 GSSMTIVLVRMIDS
+62 GGSMTIVLVKTVDDNG
-76 SGKKVSPYSVIKLK
+76 GKISPNTVMKLK
-90 NEISEIKN
+90 NNISEIKN

-107 LMDSSVPGDILPD
+107 IMDTSVPGDILPD
-120 EVKNVFY
+120 DVKNVFY
-127 SSDGEYTMMFVSYA
+127 SSDGEYTMMFVSYSE
-141 DEASSKDIIKSVKQI
+141 DASSKDIIKSVKEI
-156 KKILPDN
+156 KKILPEN

-174 DTKEMTDRESPIYI
+174 DTKEMTDRETPIYI
-188 FIAVALAVITMM
+188 LIAVALAIITMM
-200 ITMESFVMPIILVG
+200 ITMESYVMPFILVG
-214 VIGIAVIYN
+214 VIGIAVMYN
-223 MGTNLF
+223 MGTNFF

-252 IFFVNRYNEER
+252 IFLVNRYNEER
-263 KYSRTKEEAMSRA
+263 KYSRTKEEAMARA

-281 TSLSGSSLTTL
+281 ISLSGSSLTTL

-324 VIILPAYMLV
+324 VIILPAFMLV
-334 FDDAIN
+334 FDSAIN
-340 RRKHK
+340 RHRHK
-345 PFSPDFS
+345 PFTPDFG

-357 VVKRKKI
+357 IIKRKKA

-370 IIIIPALL
+370 IIIIPSLL
-378 LSMNVKEN
+378 LSANVKKN

-395 NASTTVGT
+395 DATTTVGT

-422 SIPASKLVKM
+422 SIPASKLVRM

-437 NVDGVSSMLAYDMF
+437 NVEGVSSMLAYDMF
-451 VGSSIPDS
+451 VGTSIPDS
-459 IIPDNVIEIV
+459 IVPDDVIDIV

-480 SIYEASTDKCN
+480 SIYESSTDKCN
-491 AQVEAI
+491 EQVEKI
-497 EDIIH
+497 ENIVQ
-502 KYTDNEHYGYITGEG
+502 KYTGSEHYGYVTGEG

-522 LIKTTKVDF
+522 LIETTKVDF
-531 AVTSI
+531 AVTSL
-536 ISIVAVFIVIAAVFK
+536 ISIIAVFIVIAIVFK
-551 SISIPFILILAIEVA
+551 SISIPFILIIAIEVA

-575 LMGTEIPFIAP
+575 LFGTAIPFIAP

-608 KEELSNGHGRTKA
+608 KEELARGAGRTAAMRKA
-621 MKIAAGESVRSVF
+621 ANEAIRSVF

-654 IVKSI
+654 IVKSL

-674 VFFVAPI
+674 VLFVTPI

-686 KKIAKTTKGW
+686 KLISKTTKGW
-696 TSHDDSDEPEQL
+696 GTHDDKPEPE
-708 PIKQAV
+708 PVAPATVKKNI
-714 GSADNYEFDDET
+714 DEYEFEEET
-726 SFTEFSFSD
+726 SFTFT

>member
-1 MNKISDL
+1 MKKISDL
-8 VVKKP
+8 VVNKP
-13 KLIVIISLL
+13 KLIVLISLL
-22 LLIPSLISF
+22 LLIPATISY

-43 LPSRL
+43 LPSKL

-62 GSSMTIVLVRMIDS
+62 GGSMTIVLVKTVDDNG
-76 SGKKVSPYSVIKLK
+76 GKISPNTVMKLK
-90 NEISEIKN
+90 NNISEIKN

-107 LMDSSVPGDILPD
+107 IMDTSVPGDILPD
-120 EVKNVFY
+120 DVKNVFY
-127 SSDGEYTMMFVSYA
+127 SSDGEYTMMFVSYSE
-141 DEASSKDIIKSVKQI
+141 DASSKDIIKSVKEI
-156 KKILPDN
+156 KKILPEN
-163 SYLSGISAMNS
+163 CYLSGISAMNS
-174 DTKEMTDRESPIYI
+174 DTKEMTDSETPIYI
-188 FIAVALAVITMM
+188 LIAVALAIITMM
-200 ITMESFVMPIILVG
+200 ITMDSYVMPFILVG
-214 VIGIAVIYN
+214 VIGIAVMYN
-223 MGTNLF
+223 MGTNFF

-252 IFFVNRYNEER
+252 IFLVNRYNEER

-281 TSLSGSSLTTL
+281 ISLSGSSLTTL

-324 VIILPAYMLV
+324 VIILPAFMLV
-334 FDDAIN
+334 FDSAIN
-340 RRKHK
+340 RHRHK
-345 PFSPDFS
+345 PFTPDFG

-357 VVKRKKI
+357 IIKRKKA

-370 IIIIPALL
+370 IIIIPSLL
-378 LSMNVKEN
+378 LSANVKKN

-395 NASTTVGT
+395 DATTTVGT

-422 SIPASKLVKM
+422 SIPASKLVRM

-437 NVDGVSSMLAYDMF
+437 NVEGVSSMLAYDMF
-451 VGSSIPDS
+451 VGTSIPDS
-459 IIPDNVIEIV
+459 IVPDDVIDIV

-480 SIYEASTDKCN
+480 SIYESSTDKCN
-491 AQVEAI
+491 EQVEKI
-497 EDIIH
+497 ENIVQ
-502 KYTDNEHYGYITGEG
+502 KYTGSEHYGYVTGEG

-522 LIKTTKVDF
+522 LIETTKVDF
-531 AVTSI
+531 AVTSL
-536 ISIVAVFIVIAAVFK
+536 ISIIAVFIVIAIVFK
-551 SISIPFILILAIEVA
+551 SISIPFILIIAIEVA

-575 LMGTEIPFIAP
+575 LFGTAIPFIAP

-608 KEELSNGHGRTKA
+608 KEELARGAGRTAAMRKA
-621 MKIAAGESVRSVF
+621 ANEAIRSVF

-654 IVKSI
+654 IVKSL

-674 VFFVAPI
+674 VLFVTPI

-686 KKIAKTTKGW
+686 KLISKTTKGW
-696 TSHDDSDEPEQL
+696 GTHDDKPEPE
-708 PIKQAV
+708 PVVPAAV
-714 GSADNYEFDDET
+714 KKNIDEYEFEEET
-726 SFTEFSFSD
+726 SFTFT

>member
-1 MNKISDL
+1 MKKISDL
-8 VVKKP
+8 VVNKP
-13 KLIVIISLL
+13 KLIVLISLL
-22 LLIPSLISF
+22 LLIPATISY

-43 LPSRL
+43 LPSKL

-62 GSSMTIVLVRMIDS
+62 GGSMAIVLVKTVDDNG
-76 SGKKVSPYSVIKLK
+76 GKISPNTVMKLK
-90 NEISEIKN
+90 NNISEIKN

-107 LMDSSVPGDILPD
+107 IMDTSVPGDILPD
-120 EVKNVFY
+120 DVKNVFY
-127 SSDGEYTMMFVSYA
+127 SSDGEYTMMFVSYSE
-141 DEASSKDIIKSVKQI
+141 DASSKDIIKSVKEI
-156 KKILPDN
+156 KKILPEN
-163 SYLSGISAMNS
+163 CYLSGISAMNS
-174 DTKEMTDRESPIYI
+174 DTKEMTDRETPIYI
-188 FIAVALAVITMM
+188 LIAVALAIITMM
-200 ITMESFVMPIILVG
+200 ITMESYVMPFILVG
-214 VIGIAVIYN
+214 VIGIAVMYN
-223 MGTNLF
+223 MGTNFF

-252 IFFVNRYNEER
+252 IFLVNRYNEER
-263 KYSRTKEEAMSRA
+263 KHSRTKEEAMARA

-281 TSLSGSSLTTL
+281 ISLSGSSLTTL

-324 VIILPAYMLV
+324 VIILPAFMLV
-334 FDDAIN
+334 FDSAIN
-340 RRKHK
+340 RHRHK
-345 PFSPDFS
+345 PFTPDFG

-357 VVKRKKI
+357 IIKRKKA

-370 IIIIPALL
+370 IIIIPSLL
-378 LSMNVKEN
+378 LSANVKKN

-395 NASTTVGT
+395 DATTTVGT

-422 SIPASKLVKM
+422 SIPASKLVRM

-437 NVDGVSSMLAYDMF
+437 NVEGVSSMLAYDMF
-451 VGSSIPDS
+451 VGTSIPDS
-459 IIPDNVIEIV
+459 IVPDDVIDIV

-480 SIYEASTDKCN
+480 SIYESSTDKCN
-491 AQVEAI
+491 EQVEKI
-497 EDIIH
+497 ENIVQ
-502 KYTDNEHYGYITGEG
+502 KYTGSEHYGYVTGEG

-522 LIKTTKVDF
+522 LIETTKVDF
-531 AVTSI
+531 AVTSL
-536 ISIVAVFIVIAAVFK
+536 ISIIAVFIVIAIVFK
-551 SISIPFILILAIEVA
+551 SISIPFILIIAIEVA

-575 LMGTEIPFIAP
+575 LFGTAIPFIAP

-608 KEELSNGHGRTKA
+608 KEELARGAGRTAAMRKA
-621 MKIAAGESVRSVF
+621 ANEAIRSVF

-654 IVKSI
+654 IVKSL

-674 VFFVAPI
+674 VLFVTPI

-686 KKIAKTTKGW
+686 KLISKTTKGW
-696 TSHDDSDEPEQL
+696 GTHDDKPEPE
-708 PIKQAV
+708 PVVPAAV
-714 GSADNYEFDDET
+714 KKNIDEYEFEEET
-726 SFTEFSFSD
+726 SFTFT

>member
-1 MNKISDL
+1 MKKVSDL
-8 VVKKP
+8 VVNKP
-13 KLIVIISLL
+13 KLIVLISLL
-22 LLIPSLISF
+22 LLIPATISY

-43 LPSRL
+43 LPSKL

-62 GSSMTIVLVRMIDS
+62 GGSMTIVLVKTVDDNG
-76 SGKKVSPYSVIKLK
+76 GKISPNTVMKLK
-90 NEISEIKN
+90 NNISEIKN

-107 LMDSSVPGDILPD
+107 IMDTSVPGDILPD
-120 EVKNVFY
+120 DVKNVFY
-127 SSDGEYTMMFVSYA
+127 SSDGEYTMMFVSYSE
-141 DEASSKDIIKSVKQI
+141 DASSKDIIKSVKEI
-156 KKILPDN
+156 KKILPEN
-163 SYLSGISAMNS
+163 CYLSGISAMNS
-174 DTKEMTDRESPIYI
+174 DTKEMTDSETPIYI
-188 FIAVALAVITMM
+188 LIAVALAIITMM
-200 ITMESFVMPIILVG
+200 ITMESYVMPFILVG
-214 VIGIAVIYN
+214 VIGIAVMYN
-223 MGTNLF
+223 MGTNFF

-252 IFFVNRYNEER
+252 IFLVNRYNEER

-281 TSLSGSSLTTL
+281 ISLSGSSLTTL

-324 VIILPAYMLV
+324 VIILPAFMLV
-334 FDDAIN
+334 FDSAIN
-340 RRKHK
+340 RHRHK
-345 PFSPDFS
+345 PFTPDFG

-357 VVKRKKI
+357 IIKRKKA

-370 IIIIPALL
+370 IIIIPSLL
-378 LSMNVKEN
+378 LSANVKKN

-395 NASTTVGT
+395 DATTTVGT

-422 SIPASKLVKM
+422 SIPASKLVRM

-437 NVDGVSSMLAYDMF
+437 NVEGVSSMLAYDMF
-451 VGSSIPDS
+451 VGTSIPDS
-459 IIPDNVIEIV
+459 IVPDDVIDIV

-480 SIYEASTDKCN
+480 SIYESSTDKCN
-491 AQVEAI
+491 EQVEKI
-497 EDIIH
+497 ENIVQ
-502 KYTDNEHYGYITGEG
+502 KYTGSEHYGYVTGEG

-522 LIKTTKVDF
+522 LIETTKVDF
-531 AVTSI
+531 AVTSL
-536 ISIVAVFIVIAAVFK
+536 ISIIAVFIVIAIVFK
-551 SISIPFILILAIEVA
+551 SISIPFILIVAIEVA

-575 LMGTEIPFIAP
+575 LFGTAIPFIAP

-608 KEELSNGHGRTKA
+608 KEELARGSGRTAAMRKA
-621 MKIAAGESVRSVF
+621 ANEAIRSVF

-654 IVKSI
+654 IVKSL

-674 VFFVAPI
+674 VLFVTPI

-686 KKIAKTTKGW
+686 KLISKTTKGW
-696 TSHDDSDEPEQL
+696 GTHDDKPEPE
-708 PIKQAV
+708 PVAPAAV
-714 GSADNYEFDDET
+714 NAVKKNIDEYEFEEET
-726 SFTEFSFSD
+726 SFTFT

>member
-1 MNKISDL
+1 MKKISDL
-8 VVKKP
+8 VVNKP
-13 KLIVIISLL
+13 KLIVLISLL
-22 LLIPSLISF
+22 LLIPATISY

-43 LPSRL
+43 LPSKL

-62 GSSMTIVLVRMIDS
+62 GGSMTIVLVKTVDDNG
-76 SGKKVSPYSVIKLK
+76 GKISPNTVMKLK
-90 NEISEIKN
+90 NNISEIKN

-107 LMDSSVPGDILPD
+107 IMDTSVPGDILPD
-120 EVKNVFY
+120 DVKNVFY
-127 SSDGEYTMMFVSYA
+127 SSDGEYTMMFVSYSE
-141 DEASSKDIIKSVKQI
+141 DASSKDIIKSVKEI
-156 KKILPDN
+156 KKILPEN
-163 SYLSGISAMNS
+163 CYLSGISAMNS
-174 DTKEMTDRESPIYI
+174 DTKEMTDSETPIYI
-188 FIAVALAVITMM
+188 LIAVALAIITMM
-200 ITMESFVMPIILVG
+200 ITMESYVMPFILVG
-214 VIGIAVIYN
+214 VIGIAVMYN
-223 MGTNLF
+223 MGTNFF

-252 IFFVNRYNEER
+252 IFLVNRYNEER
-263 KYSRTKEEAMSRA
+263 KYSRTKEEAMARA

-281 TSLSGSSLTTL
+281 ISLSGSSLTTL

-324 VIILPAYMLV
+324 VIILPAFMLV
-334 FDDAIN
+334 FDSAIN
-340 RRKHK
+340 RHRHK
-345 PFSPDFS
+345 PFTPDFG
-352 KLVNH
+352 KFVNH
-357 VVKRKKI
+357 IIKRKKA

-370 IIIIPALL
+370 IIIIPSLL
-378 LSMNVKEN
+378 LSANVKKN

-395 NASTTVGT
+395 DATTTVGT

-422 SIPASKLVKM
+422 SIPASKLVRM

-437 NVDGVSSMLAYDMF
+437 NVEGVSSMLAYDMF
-451 VGSSIPDS
+451 VGTSIPDS
-459 IIPDNVIEIV
+459 IVPDDVIDIV

-480 SIYEASTDKCN
+480 SIYESSTDKCN
-491 AQVEAI
+491 EQVENI
-497 EDIIH
+497 ENIVQ
-502 KYTDNEHYGYITGEG
+502 KYTGSEHYGYVTGEG

-522 LIKTTKVDF
+522 LIETTKVDF
-531 AVTSI
+531 AVTSL
-536 ISIVAVFIVIAAVFK
+536 ISIIAVFIVIAIVFK
-551 SISIPFILILAIEVA
+551 SISIPFILIIAIEVA

-575 LMGTEIPFIAP
+575 LFGTAIPFIAP

-608 KEELSNGHGRTKA
+608 KEELARGAGRTAAMRKA
-621 MKIAAGESVRSVF
+621 ANEAIRSVF

-654 IVKSI
+654 IVKSL

-674 VFFVAPI
+674 VLFVTPI

-686 KKIAKTTKGW
+686 KLISKTTKGW
-696 TSHDDSDEPEQL
+696 GTHDDKPEPE
-708 PIKQAV
+708 PVVPAAV
-714 GSADNYEFDDET
+714 KKNIDEYEFEEET
-726 SFTEFSFSD
+726 SFTFT

>member
-1 MNKISDL
+1 MKKISDL
-8 VVKKP
+8 VVNKP
-13 KLIVIISLL
+13 KLIVLISLL
-22 LLIPSLISF
+22 LLIPATISY

-43 LPSRL
+43 LPSKL

-62 GSSMTIVLVRMIDS
+62 GGSMTIVLVKTVDDNG
-76 SGKKVSPYSVIKLK
+76 GKISPNTVMKLK
-90 NEISEIKN
+90 NNISEIKN

-107 LMDSSVPGDILPD
+107 IMDTSVPGDILPD
-120 EVKNVFY
+120 DVKNVFY
-127 SSDGEYTMMFVSYA
+127 SSDGEYTMMFVSYSE
-141 DEASSKDIIKSVKQI
+141 DASSKDIIKSVKEI
-156 KKILPDN
+156 KKILPEN
-163 SYLSGISAMNS
+163 CYLSGISAMNS
-174 DTKEMTDRESPIYI
+174 DTKEMTDRETPIYI
-188 FIAVALAVITMM
+188 LIAVALAIITMM
-200 ITMESFVMPIILVG
+200 ITMESYVMPFILVG
-214 VIGIAVIYN
+214 VIGIAVMYN
-223 MGTNLF
+223 MGTNFF

-252 IFFVNRYNEER
+252 IFLVNRYNEER
-263 KYSRTKEEAMSRA
+263 KYSRTKEEAMARA

-281 TSLSGSSLTTL
+281 ISLSGSSLTTL

-324 VIILPAYMLV
+324 VIILPAFMLV
-334 FDDAIN
+334 FDSAIN
-340 RRKHK
+340 RHRHK
-345 PFSPDFS
+345 PFTPDFG
-352 KLVNH
+352 KFVNH
-357 VVKRKKI
+357 IIKRKKA

-370 IIIIPALL
+370 IIIIPSLL
-378 LSMNVKEN
+378 LSANVKKN

-395 NASTTVGT
+395 DATTTVGT

-422 SIPASKLVKM
+422 SIPASKLVRM

-437 NVDGVSSMLAYDMF
+437 NVEGVSSMLAYDMF
-451 VGSSIPDS
+451 VGTSIPDS
-459 IIPDNVIEIV
+459 IVPDDVIDIV

-480 SIYEASTDKCN
+480 SIYESSTDKCN
-491 AQVEAI
+491 EQVEKI
-497 EDIIH
+497 ENIVQ
-502 KYTDNEHYGYITGEG
+502 KYTGSEHYGYVTGEG

-531 AVTSI
+531 AVTSL
-536 ISIVAVFIVIAAVFK
+536 ISIIAVFIVIAIVFK
-551 SISIPFILILAIEVA
+551 SISIPFILIVAIEVA

-575 LMGTEIPFIAP
+575 LFGTAIPFIAP

-608 KEELSNGHGRTKA
+608 KEELARGAGRTAAMRKA
-621 MKIAAGESVRSVF
+621 ANEAIRSVF

-654 IVKSI
+654 IVKSL

-674 VFFVAPI
+674 VLFVTPI

-686 KKIAKTTKGW
+686 KLISKTTKGW
-696 TSHDDSDEPEQL
+696 GTHDDKPEPE
-708 PIKQAV
+708 PVVPAAV
-714 GSADNYEFDDET
+714 KKNIDEYEFEEET
-726 SFTEFSFSD
+726 SFTFT

>member
-1 MNKISDL
+1 MKKISDL
-8 VVKKP
+8 VVNKP
-13 KLIVIISLL
+13 KLIVLISLL
-22 LLIPSLISF
+22 LLIPATISY

-43 LPSRL
+43 LPSKL

-62 GSSMTIVLVRMIDS
+62 GGSMTIVLVKTVDDNG
-76 SGKKVSPYSVIKLK
+76 GKISPNTVMKLK
-90 NEISEIKN
+90 NNISEIKN

-107 LMDSSVPGDILPD
+107 IMDTSVPGDILPD
-120 EVKNVFY
+120 DVKNVFY
-127 SSDGEYTMMFVSYA
+127 SSDGEYTMMFVSYSE
-141 DEASSKDIIKSVKQI
+141 DASSKDIIKSVKEI
-156 KKILPDN
+156 KKILPEN
-163 SYLSGISAMNS
+163 CYLSGISAMNS
-174 DTKEMTDRESPIYI
+174 DTKEMTDSETPIYI
-188 FIAVALAVITMM
+188 LIAVALAIITMM
-200 ITMESFVMPIILVG
+200 ITMESYVMPFILVG
-214 VIGIAVIYN
+214 VIGIAVMYN
-223 MGTNLF
+223 MGTNFF

-252 IFFVNRYNEER
+252 IFLVNRYNEER
-263 KYSRTKEEAMSRA
+263 KYSRTKEEAMARA

-281 TSLSGSSLTTL
+281 ISLSGSSLTTL

-324 VIILPAYMLV
+324 VIILPAFMLV
-334 FDDAIN
+334 FDSAIN
-340 RRKHK
+340 RHRHK
-345 PFSPDFS
+345 PFTPDFG
-352 KLVNH
+352 KFVNH
-357 VVKRKKI
+357 IIKRKKA

-370 IIIIPALL
+370 IIIIPSLL
-378 LSMNVKEN
+378 LSANVKKN

-395 NASTTVGT
+395 DATTTVGT

-422 SIPASKLVKM
+422 SIPASKLVRM

-437 NVDGVSSMLAYDMF
+437 NVEGVSSMLAYDMF
-451 VGSSIPDS
+451 VGTSIPDS
-459 IIPDNVIEIV
+459 IVPDDVIDIV

-480 SIYEASTDKCN
+480 SIYESSTDKCN
-491 AQVEAI
+491 EQVEKI
-497 EDIIH
+497 ENIVQ
-502 KYTDNEHYGYITGEG
+502 KYTGSEHYGYVTGEG

-522 LIKTTKVDF
+522 LIETTKVDF
-531 AVTSI
+531 AVTSL
-536 ISIVAVFIVIAAVFK
+536 ISIIAVFIVIAIVFK
-551 SISIPFILILAIEVA
+551 SISIPFILIIAIEVA

-575 LMGTEIPFIAP
+575 LFGTAIPFIAP

-608 KEELSNGHGRTKA
+608 KEELARGAGRTAAMRKA
-621 MKIAAGESVRSVF
+621 ANEAIRSVF

-654 IVKSI
+654 IVKSL

-674 VFFVAPI
+674 VLFVTPI

-686 KKIAKTTKGW
+686 KLISKTTKGW
-696 TSHDDSDEPEQL
+696 GTHDDKPEPE
-708 PIKQAV
+708 PVAPAEVKKNI
-714 GSADNYEFDDET
+714 DEYEFEEET
-726 SFTEFSFSD
+726 SFTFT

>member
-13 KLIVIISLL
+13 KLIVILSLL

-120 EVKNVFY
+120 EVKNIFY

-200 ITMESFVMPIILVG
+200 ITMESFLMPIILVG

-281 TSLSGSSLTTL
+281 ISLSGSSLTTL

-303 TLGLNIGIVMAKGV
+303 TLGLNIGLVMAKGV

-364 FAALFI
+364 FAVLFI

-491 AQVEAI
+491 AQVEEI
-497 EDIIH
+497 ESIIH

-708 PIKQAV
+708 PIKQAA

>member
-1 MNKISDL
+1 MKKISDL
-8 VVKKP
+8 VVNKP
-13 KLIVIISLL
+13 KLIVLISLL
-22 LLIPSLISF
+22 LLIPATISY

-43 LPSRL
+43 LPSKL
-48 DSVKGENILEEDFG
+48 NSVKGENILEEDFG
-62 GSSMTIVLVRMIDS
+62 GGSMTIVLVKTVDDNG
-76 SGKKVSPYSVIKLK
+76 GKISPNTVMKLK
-90 NEISEIKN
+90 NNISEIKN

-107 LMDSSVPGDILPD
+107 IMDTSVPGDILPD
-120 EVKNVFY
+120 DVKNVFY
-127 SSDGEYTMMFVSYA
+127 SSDGEYTMMFVSYSE
-141 DEASSKDIIKSVKQI
+141 DASSKDIIKSVKEI
-156 KKILPDN
+156 KKILPEN
-163 SYLSGISAMNS
+163 CYLSGISAMNS
-174 DTKEMTDRESPIYI
+174 DTKEMTDRETPIYI
-188 FIAVALAVITMM
+188 LIAVALAIITMM
-200 ITMESFVMPIILVG
+200 ITMESYVMPFILVG
-214 VIGIAVIYN
+214 VIGIAVMYN
-223 MGTNLF
+223 MGTNFF

-252 IFFVNRYNEER
+252 IFLVNRYNEER
-263 KYSRTKEEAMSRA
+263 KYSRTKEEAMARA

-281 TSLSGSSLTTL
+281 ISLSGSSLTTL

-324 VIILPAYMLV
+324 VIILPAFMLV
-334 FDDAIN
+334 FDSAIN
-340 RRKHK
+340 RHRHK
-345 PFSPDFS
+345 PFTPDFG

-357 VVKRKKI
+357 IIKRKKA

-370 IIIIPALL
+370 IIIIPSLL
-378 LSMNVKEN
+378 LSANVKKN

-395 NASTTVGT
+395 DATTTVGT

-422 SIPASKLVKM
+422 SIPASKLVRM

-437 NVDGVSSMLAYDMF
+437 NVEGVSSMLAYDMF
-451 VGSSIPDS
+451 VGTSIPDS
-459 IIPDNVIEIV
+459 IVPDDVIDIV

-480 SIYEASTDKCN
+480 SIYESSTDKCN
-491 AQVEAI
+491 EQVEKI
-497 EDIIH
+497 ENIVQ
-502 KYTDNEHYGYITGEG
+502 KYTGSEHYGYVTGEG

-522 LIKTTKVDF
+522 LIETTKVDF
-531 AVTSI
+531 AVTSL
-536 ISIVAVFIVIAAVFK
+536 ISIIAVFIVIAIVFK
-551 SISIPFILILAIEVA
+551 SISIPFILIIAIEVA

-575 LMGTEIPFIAP
+575 LFGTAIPFIAP

-608 KEELSNGHGRTKA
+608 KEELAKGAGRTAAMRKA
-621 MKIAAGESVRSVF
+621 ANEAIRSVF

-654 IVKSI
+654 IVKSL

-674 VFFVAPI
+674 VLFVTPI

-686 KKIAKTTKGW
+686 KLISKTTKGW
-696 TSHDDSDEPEQL
+696 GTHDDKPEPE
-708 PIKQAV
+708 PVAPAEVKKNI
-714 GSADNYEFDDET
+714 DEYEFEEET
-726 SFTEFSFSD
+726 SFTFT

>member
-1 MNKISDL
+1 MKKISDL
-8 VVKKP
+8 VVNKP
-13 KLIVIISLL
+13 KLIVLISLL
-22 LLIPSLISF
+22 LLIPATISY

-43 LPSRL
+43 LPSKL

-62 GSSMTIVLVRMIDS
+62 GGSMTIVLVKTVDDNG
-76 SGKKVSPYSVIKLK
+76 GKISPNTVMKLK
-90 NEISEIKN
+90 NNISEIKN

-107 LMDSSVPGDILPD
+107 IMDTSVPGDILPD
-120 EVKNVFY
+120 DVKNVFY
-127 SSDGEYTMMFVSYA
+127 SSDGEYTMMFVSYSE
-141 DEASSKDIIKSVKQI
+141 DASSKDIIKSVKEI
-156 KKILPDN
+156 KKILPEN
-163 SYLSGISAMNS
+163 CYLSGISAMNS
-174 DTKEMTDRESPIYI
+174 DTKEMTDRETPIYI
-188 FIAVALAVITMM
+188 LIAVALAIITMM
-200 ITMESFVMPIILVG
+200 ITMESYVMPFILVG
-214 VIGIAVIYN
+214 VIGIAVMYN
-223 MGTNLF
+223 MGTNFF

-252 IFFVNRYNEER
+252 IFLVNRYNEER
-263 KYSRTKEEAMSRA
+263 KYSRTKEEAMARA

-281 TSLSGSSLTTL
+281 ISLSGSSLTTL

-324 VIILPAYMLV
+324 VIILPAFMLV
-334 FDDAIN
+334 FDSAIN
-340 RRKHK
+340 RHRHK
-345 PFSPDFS
+345 PFTPDFG

-357 VVKRKKI
+357 VIKRKKA

-370 IIIIPALL
+370 IIIIPSLL
-378 LSMNVKEN
+378 LSANVKKN

-395 NASTTVGT
+395 DATTTVGT

-422 SIPASKLVKM
+422 SIPASKLVRM

-437 NVDGVSSMLAYDMF
+437 NVEGVSSMLAYDMF
-451 VGSSIPDS
+451 VGTSIPDS
-459 IIPDNVIEIV
+459 IVPDDVIDIV

-480 SIYEASTDKCN
+480 SIYESSTDKCN
-491 AQVEAI
+491 EQVEKI
-497 EDIIH
+497 ENIVQ
-502 KYTDNEHYGYITGEG
+502 KYTGSEHYGYVTGEG

-522 LIKTTKVDF
+522 LIETTKVDF
-531 AVTSI
+531 TVTSL
-536 ISIVAVFIVIAAVFK
+536 ISIIAVFIVIAIVFK
-551 SISIPFILILAIEVA
+551 SISIPFILIIAIEVA

-575 LMGTEIPFIAP
+575 LFGTAIPFIAP

-608 KEELSNGHGRTKA
+608 KEELAKGAGRTAAMRKA
-621 MKIAAGESVRSVF
+621 ANEAIRSVF

-654 IVKSI
+654 IVKSL

-674 VFFVAPI
+674 VLFVTPI

-686 KKIAKTTKGW
+686 KLISKTTKGW
-696 TSHDDSDEPEQL
+696 GTHDDKPEPE
-708 PIKQAV
+708 PVATAAV
-714 GSADNYEFDDET
+714 KKNIDEYEFEEET
-726 SFTEFSFSD
+726 SFTFT

>member
-8 VVKKP
+8 VVRKP
-13 KLIVIISLL
+13 KLIVAISLL
-22 LLIPSLISF
+22 LLIPSLLSY

-43 LPSRL
+43 LPSKL
-48 DSVKGENILEEDFG
+48 DSVKGESILEEDFNG
-62 GSSMTIVLVRMIDS
+62 GSMTIVLVRMIDDN
-76 SGKKVSPYSVIKLK
+76 GKKISPNTVMKLK
-90 NEISEIKN
+90 SGISEIDH
-98 VSNVLWADN
+98 VANVLWVDN
-107 LMDSSVPGDILPD
+107 LMDTSVPGDILPD

-141 DEASSKDIIKSVKQI
+141 DNASSKDVIKSVDQI
-156 KKILPDN
+156 KKLLPDN
-163 SYLSGISAMNS
+163 CYLSGISAMNS
-174 DTKEMTDRESPIYI
+174 DTKEMTDRETPIYI
-188 FIAVALAVITMM
+188 LIAVALAIITMM
-200 ITMESFVMPIILVG
+200 ITMESYVMPFILVG
-214 VIGIAVIYN
+214 VIGIAVMYN
-223 MGTNLF
+223 MGTNF
-229 MGVSY
+229 ITGISY

-252 IFFVNRYNEER
+252 IFLVNRYNEER

-276 LHGSF
+276 LKGSF
-281 TSLSGSSLTTL
+281 ISLSGSSLTTI

-303 TLGLNIGIVMAKGV
+303 TLGMNIGIVMAKGV

-324 VIILPAYMLV
+324 VIILPAFMLV

-340 RRKHK
+340 RHKHK
-345 PFSPDFS
+345 PFTPNF
-352 KLVNH
+352 KRLVNH
-357 VVKRKKI
+357 VTKRKKA
-364 FAALFI
+364 FTALFI

-378 LSMNVKEN
+378 FSANVKKN

-395 NASTTVGT
+395 EATTTVGT

-416 FIIVDD
+416 FVIVDD
-422 SIPASKLVKM
+422 SIPANKLVKM

-437 NVDGVSSMLAYDMF
+437 RIQGVSSMLAYDMF
-451 VGSSIPDS
+451 VGTSIPDS
-459 IIPDNVIEIV
+459 IIPDDIINIV

-480 SIYEASTDKCN
+480 SIYEASTDECN

-497 EDIIH
+497 EDIVH
-502 KYTDNEHYGYITGEG
+502 KYTDSPHYGYVTGEG

-522 LIKTTKVDF
+522 LIQTTKVDF
-531 AVTSI
+531 AVTSV
-536 ISIVAVFIVIAAVFK
+536 ISIIAVFIIVAFVFK
-551 SISIPFILILAIEVA
+551 SITIPFILVLAIEVA

-575 LMGTEIPFIAP
+575 LLGAEIPFIAP

-608 KEELSNGHGRTKA
+608 KEETANGLGRTAA
-621 MKIAAGESVRSVF
+621 MKKAANESIRSVF

-681 LLLCE
+681 LLVNE
-686 KKIAKTTKGW
+686 KLIAKTTKGW
-696 TSHDDSDEPEQL
+696 VTNEDIPESEEPVQNNSETFESDFTEDS
-708 PIKQAV
+708 
-714 GSADNYEFDDET
+714 

-735 DDGEDE
+735 DDEEDK

>member
-1 MNKISDL
+1 MKKISDL
-8 VVKKP
+8 VVNKP

-22 LLIPSLISF
+22 LLIPSLISY

-62 GSSMTIVLVRMIDS
+62 GSSMTIVLVKTVDDNG
-76 SGKKVSPYSVIKLK
+76 GKISPNTVMKLK
-90 NEISEIKN
+90 NNISEIKN

-107 LMDSSVPGDILPD
+107 IMDTSVPGDILPD
-120 EVKNVFY
+120 DVKNVFY

-141 DEASSKDIIKSVKQI
+141 DDASSKDIIKSVKQI
-156 KKILPDN
+156 KKILPEN

-174 DTKEMTDRESPIYI
+174 DTKEMTDSETPIYI
-188 FIAVALAVITMM
+188 LIAVALAIITMM
-200 ITMESFVMPIILVG
+200 IHMESYVMPFILVG
-214 VIGIAVIYN
+214 VIGIAVMYN
-223 MGTNLF
+223 MGTNFF

-239 AAILQLGVTIDYS
+239 AAILQLGVTVDYS

-263 KYSRTKEEAMSRA
+263 RYSRTKEEAMSRA

-281 TSLSGSSLTTL
+281 ISLSGSSLTTL

-324 VIILPAYMLV
+324 VIILPAFMLV

-340 RRKHK
+340 RHKHK
-345 PFSPDFS
+345 PFSPDFG

-357 VVKRKKI
+357 LVKRKKV
-364 FAALFI
+364 FAAVFI
-370 IIIIPALL
+370 IIIIPSVL
-378 LSMNVKEN
+378 LSANVKKN

-395 NASTTVGT
+395 DASTTIGT
-403 ALLKEK
+403 KLLKEK

-422 SIPASKLVKM
+422 TIPASKLVSM

-437 NVDGVSSMLAYDMF
+437 NVKGVSSMLAYDMF
-451 VGSSIPDS
+451 VGTSIPDS
-459 IIPDNVIEIV
+459 IVPDDIIDIV

-480 SIYEASTDKCN
+480 SIYESSTDECN
-491 AQVEAI
+491 SQVEEI
-497 EDIIH
+497 DNIVQ
-502 KYTDNEHYGYITGEG
+502 KYAGSDHYGYVTGEG

-522 LIKTTKVDF
+522 LIETTKVDF

-536 ISIVAVFIVIAAVFK
+536 ISIIAVFIVIAIVFK

-575 LMGTEIPFIAP
+575 VFGTAIPFIAP

-608 KEELSNGHGRTKA
+608 KEELSKGHGRTAA
-621 MKIAAGESVRSVF
+621 MKIAANEAIRSVF

-659 CAMLARGSLISALVI
+659 CAMLARGLSLIHI
-674 VFFVAPI
+674 
-681 LLLCE
+681 
-686 KKIAKTTKGW
+686 
-696 TSHDDSDEPEQL
+696 
-708 PIKQAV
+708 
-714 GSADNYEFDDET
+714 
-726 SFTEFSFSD
+726 
-735 DDGEDE
+735 

>member
-1 MNKISDL
+1 MKKISDL
-8 VVKKP
+8 VVNKP
-13 KLIVIISLL
+13 KLIVLISLL
-22 LLIPSLISF
+22 LLIPSLISY

-62 GSSMTIVLVRMIDS
+62 GSSMTIVLVKTVDDNG
-76 SGKKVSPYSVIKLK
+76 GKISPNTVMKLK
-90 NEISEIKN
+90 NNISEIKN

-107 LMDSSVPGDILPD
+107 IMDTSVPGDILPD
-120 EVKNVFY
+120 DIKNVFY

-141 DEASSKDIIKSVKQI
+141 DDASSKDIIKSVKQI
-156 KKILPDN
+156 KKILPEN

-174 DTKEMTDRESPIYI
+174 DTKEMTDSETPIYI
-188 FIAVALAVITMM
+188 LIAVALAIITMM
-200 ITMESFVMPIILVG
+200 ITMESYVMPFILVG
-214 VIGIAVIYN
+214 VIGIAVMYN
-223 MGTNLF
+223 MGTNFF

-239 AAILQLGVTIDYS
+239 AAILQLGVTVDYS

-263 KYSRTKEEAMSRA
+263 RYSKTKEEAMSRA

-281 TSLSGSSLTTL
+281 ISLSGSSLTTL

-324 VIILPAYMLV
+324 VIILPAFMLV

-340 RRKHK
+340 RHKHK
-345 PFSPDFS
+345 PFSPDFG

-357 VVKRKKI
+357 LVKRKKV
-364 FAALFI
+364 FAAVFI
-370 IIIIPALL
+370 IIIIPSVL
-378 LSMNVKEN
+378 LSANVKKN

-395 NASTTVGT
+395 DASTTIGT
-403 ALLKEK
+403 KLLKEK

-422 SIPASKLVKM
+422 TIPASKLVSM

-437 NVDGVSSMLAYDMF
+437 NVKGVSSMLAYDMF
-451 VGSSIPDS
+451 VGTSIPDS
-459 IIPDNVIEIV
+459 IVPDDIIDIV

-480 SIYEASTDKCN
+480 SIYESSTDECN
-491 AQVEAI
+491 SQVEEI
-497 EDIIH
+497 DNIVQ
-502 KYTDNEHYGYITGEG
+502 KYAGSDHYGYVTGEG

-522 LIKTTKVDF
+522 LIETTKVDF

-536 ISIVAVFIVIAAVFK
+536 ISIIAVFIVIAIVFK

-575 LMGTEIPFIAP
+575 VFGTAIPFIAP

-608 KEELSNGHGRTKA
+608 KEELSKGHGRTAA
-621 MKIAAGESVRSVF
+621 MKIAANEAIRSVF

-674 VFFVAPI
+674 VLFVMPI

-686 KKIAKTTKGW
+686 KFIARTTKGW
-696 TSHDDSDEPEQL
+696 GIHDDAPEPE
-708 PIKQAV
+708 PVKAV
-714 GSADNYEFDDET
+714 PEKKNVDEYEFDEET
-726 SFTEFSFSD
+726 SFTFTD
-735 DDGEDE
+735 DD

>member
-1 MNKISDL
+1 MKKISDL
-8 VVKKP
+8 VVNKP
-13 KLIVIISLL
+13 KLIVLISLL
-22 LLIPSLISF
+22 LLIPATISY

-43 LPSRL
+43 LPSKL
-48 DSVKGENILEEDFG
+48 DSEKGENILEEDFG
-62 GSSMTIVLVRMIDS
+62 GGSMTIVLVKTVDDNG
-76 SGKKVSPYSVIKLK
+76 GKISPNTVMKLK
-90 NEISEIKN
+90 NNISEIKN

-107 LMDSSVPGDILPD
+107 IMDTSVPGDILPD
-120 EVKNVFY
+120 DVKNVFY
-127 SSDGEYTMMFVSYA
+127 SSDGEYTMMFVSYSE
-141 DEASSKDIIKSVKQI
+141 DASSKDIIKSVKEI
-156 KKILPDN
+156 KKILPEN
-163 SYLSGISAMNS
+163 CYLSGISAMNS
-174 DTKEMTDRESPIYI
+174 DTKEMTDSETPIYI
-188 FIAVALAVITMM
+188 LIAVALAIITMM
-200 ITMESFVMPIILVG
+200 ITMESYVMPFILVG
-214 VIGIAVIYN
+214 VIGIAVMYN
-223 MGTNLF
+223 MGTNFF

-252 IFFVNRYNEER
+252 IFLVNRYNEER

-281 TSLSGSSLTTL
+281 ISLSGSSLTTL

-324 VIILPAYMLV
+324 VIILPAFMLV
-334 FDDAIN
+334 FDSAIN
-340 RRKHK
+340 RHRHK
-345 PFSPDFS
+345 PFTPDFG
-352 KLVNH
+352 KFVNH
-357 VVKRKKI
+357 IIKRKKA

-370 IIIIPALL
+370 IIIIPSLL
-378 LSMNVKEN
+378 LSANVKKN

-395 NASTTVGT
+395 DATTTVGT

-422 SIPASKLVKM
+422 SIPASKLVRM

-437 NVDGVSSMLAYDMF
+437 NVEGVSSMLAYDMF
-451 VGSSIPDS
+451 VGTSIPDS
-459 IIPDNVIEIV
+459 IVPDDVIDIV

-480 SIYEASTDKCN
+480 SIYESSTDKCN
-491 AQVEAI
+491 EQVEKI
-497 EDIIH
+497 ENIVQ
-502 KYTDNEHYGYITGEG
+502 KYTGSEHYGYVTGEG

-522 LIKTTKVDF
+522 LIETTKVDF
-531 AVTSI
+531 AVTSL
-536 ISIVAVFIVIAAVFK
+536 ISIIAVFIVIAIVFK
-551 SISIPFILILAIEVA
+551 SISIPFILIIAIEVA

-575 LMGTEIPFIAP
+575 LFGTAIPFIAP

-608 KEELSNGHGRTKA
+608 KEELAKGAGRTAAMRKA
-621 MKIAAGESVRSVF
+621 ANEAIRSVF

-654 IVKSI
+654 IVKSL

-674 VFFVAPI
+674 VLFVTPI

-686 KKIAKTTKGW
+686 KLISKTTKGW
-696 TSHDDSDEPEQL
+696 GTHDDKPEPE
-708 PIKQAV
+708 PVVPAAV
-714 GSADNYEFDDET
+714 KKNIDEYEFEEET
-726 SFTEFSFSD
+726 SFTFT

>member
-1 MNKISDL
+1 MKKISDL
-8 VVKKP
+8 VVNKP
-13 KLIVIISLL
+13 KLIVLISLL
-22 LLIPSLISF
+22 LLIPATISY

-43 LPSRL
+43 LPSKL

-62 GSSMTIVLVRMIDS
+62 GGSMTIVLVKTVDDNG
-76 SGKKVSPYSVIKLK
+76 GKISPNTVMKLK
-90 NEISEIKN
+90 NNISEIKN

-107 LMDSSVPGDILPD
+107 IMDTSVPGDILPD
-120 EVKNVFY
+120 DVKNVFY
-127 SSDGEYTMMFVSYA
+127 SSDGEYTMMFVSYSE
-141 DEASSKDIIKSVKQI
+141 DASSKDIIKSVKEI
-156 KKILPDN
+156 KKILPEN
-163 SYLSGISAMNS
+163 CYLSGISAMNS
-174 DTKEMTDRESPIYI
+174 DTKEMTDRETPIYI
-188 FIAVALAVITMM
+188 LIAVALAIITMM
-200 ITMESFVMPIILVG
+200 ITMESYVMPFILVG
-214 VIGIAVIYN
+214 VIGIAVMYN
-223 MGTNLF
+223 MGTNFF

-252 IFFVNRYNEER
+252 IFLVNRYNEER
-263 KYSRTKEEAMSRA
+263 KYSRTKEEAMARA

-281 TSLSGSSLTTL
+281 ISLSGSSLTTL

-324 VIILPAYMLV
+324 VIILPAFMLV
-334 FDDAIN
+334 FDSAIN
-340 RRKHK
+340 RHRHK
-345 PFSPDFS
+345 PFTPDFG
-352 KLVNH
+352 KFVNH
-357 VVKRKKI
+357 IIKRKKA

-370 IIIIPALL
+370 IIIIPSLL
-378 LSMNVKEN
+378 LSANVKKN

-395 NASTTVGT
+395 DATTTVGT

-422 SIPASKLVKM
+422 SIPASKLVRM

-437 NVDGVSSMLAYDMF
+437 NVEGVSSMLAYDMF
-451 VGSSIPDS
+451 VGTSIPDS
-459 IIPDNVIEIV
+459 IVPDDVIDIV

-480 SIYEASTDKCN
+480 SIYESSTDKCN
-491 AQVEAI
+491 EQVEKI
-497 EDIIH
+497 ENIVQ
-502 KYTDNEHYGYITGEG
+502 KYTGSEHYGYVTGEG

-522 LIKTTKVDF
+522 LIETTKVDF
-531 AVTSI
+531 AVTSL
-536 ISIVAVFIVIAAVFK
+536 ISIIAVFIVIAIVFK
-551 SISIPFILILAIEVA
+551 SISIPFILIIAIEVA

-575 LMGTEIPFIAP
+575 LFGTAIPFIAP

-608 KEELSNGHGRTKA
+608 KEELARGSGRTAAMRKA
-621 MKIAAGESVRSVF
+621 ANEAIRSVF

-654 IVKSI
+654 IVKSL

-674 VFFVAPI
+674 VLFVTPI

-686 KKIAKTTKGW
+686 KLISKTTKGW
-696 TSHDDSDEPEQL
+696 GTHDDKPEPE
-708 PIKQAV
+708 PVVPAAV
-714 GSADNYEFDDET
+714 KKNIDEYEFEEET
-726 SFTEFSFSD
+726 SFTFT

>member
-1 MNKISDL
+1 MKKISDL
-8 VVKKP
+8 VVNKP
-13 KLIVIISLL
+13 KLIVLISLL
-22 LLIPSLISF
+22 LLIPATISY

-43 LPSRL
+43 LPSKL

-62 GSSMTIVLVRMIDS
+62 GGSMTIVLVKTVDDNG
-76 SGKKVSPYSVIKLK
+76 GKISPNTVMKLK
-90 NEISEIKN
+90 NNISEIKN

-107 LMDSSVPGDILPD
+107 IMDTSVPGDILPD
-120 EVKNVFY
+120 DVKNVFY
-127 SSDGEYTMMFVSYA
+127 SSDGEYTMMFVSYSE
-141 DEASSKDIIKSVKQI
+141 DASSKDIIKSVKEI
-156 KKILPDN
+156 KKILPEN
-163 SYLSGISAMNS
+163 CYLSGISAMNS
-174 DTKEMTDRESPIYI
+174 DTKEMTDSETPIYI
-188 FIAVALAVITMM
+188 LIAVALAIITMM
-200 ITMESFVMPIILVG
+200 ITMESYVMPFILVG
-214 VIGIAVIYN
+214 VIGIAVMYN
-223 MGTNLF
+223 MGTNFF

-263 KYSRTKEEAMSRA
+263 KYSRTKEEAMARA

-281 TSLSGSSLTTL
+281 ISLSGSSLTTL

-324 VIILPAYMLV
+324 VIILPAFMLV
-334 FDDAIN
+334 FDSAIN
-340 RRKHK
+340 RHKHK
-345 PFSPDFS
+345 PFTPDFG
-352 KLVNH
+352 KFVNH
-357 VVKRKKI
+357 IIKRKKA

-370 IIIIPALL
+370 IIIIPSLL
-378 LSMNVKEN
+378 LSANVKKN

-395 NASTTVGT
+395 DATTTVGT

-422 SIPASKLVKM
+422 SIPASKLVRM

-437 NVDGVSSMLAYDMF
+437 NVEGVSSMLAYDMF
-451 VGSSIPDS
+451 VGTSIPDS
-459 IIPDNVIEIV
+459 IVPDDVIDIV

-480 SIYEASTDKCN
+480 SIYESSTDKCN
-491 AQVEAI
+491 EQVEKI
-497 EDIIH
+497 ENIVQ
-502 KYTDNEHYGYITGEG
+502 KYTGSEHYGYVTGEG

-522 LIKTTKVDF
+522 LIETTKVDF
-531 AVTSI
+531 AVTSL
-536 ISIVAVFIVIAAVFK
+536 ISIIAVFIVIAIVFK
-551 SISIPFILILAIEVA
+551 SISIPFILIIAIEVA

-575 LMGTEIPFIAP
+575 LFGTAIPFIAP

-608 KEELSNGHGRTKA
+608 KEELARGAGRTAAMRKA
-621 MKIAAGESVRSVF
+621 ANEAIRSVF

-654 IVKSI
+654 IVKSL

-674 VFFVAPI
+674 VLFVTPI

-686 KKIAKTTKGW
+686 KLISKTTKGW
-696 TSHDDSDEPEQL
+696 GTHDDKPEPE
-708 PIKQAV
+708 PVVPAAV
-714 GSADNYEFDDET
+714 KKNIDEYEFEEET
-726 SFTEFSFSD
+726 SFTFT

>member
-1 MNKISDL
+1 MKKISDL
-8 VVKKP
+8 VVNKP
-13 KLIVIISLL
+13 KLIVLISLL
-22 LLIPSLISF
+22 LLIPATISY

-43 LPSRL
+43 LPSKL

-62 GSSMTIVLVRMIDS
+62 GGSMTIVLVKTVDDNG
-76 SGKKVSPYSVIKLK
+76 GKISPNTVMKLK
-90 NEISEIKN
+90 NNISEIKN

-107 LMDSSVPGDILPD
+107 IMDTSVPGDILPD
-120 EVKNVFY
+120 DVKNVFY
-127 SSDGEYTMMFVSYA
+127 SSDGEYTMMFVSYSE
-141 DEASSKDIIKSVKQI
+141 DASSKDIIKSVKEI
-156 KKILPDN
+156 KKILPEN
-163 SYLSGISAMNS
+163 CYLSGISAMNS
-174 DTKEMTDRESPIYI
+174 DTKEMTDSETPIYI
-188 FIAVALAVITMM
+188 LIAVALAIITMM
-200 ITMESFVMPIILVG
+200 ITMESYVMPFILVG
-214 VIGIAVIYN
+214 VIGIAVMYN
-223 MGTNLF
+223 MGTNFF

-263 KYSRTKEEAMSRA
+263 KYSRTKEEAMARA

-281 TSLSGSSLTTL
+281 ISLSGSSLTTL

-324 VIILPAYMLV
+324 VIILPAFMLV
-334 FDDAIN
+334 FDSAIN
-340 RRKHK
+340 RHRHK
-345 PFSPDFS
+345 PFTPDFG
-352 KLVNH
+352 KFVNH
-357 VVKRKKI
+357 IIKRKKV

-370 IIIIPALL
+370 IIIIPSLL
-378 LSMNVKEN
+378 LSANVKKN

-395 NASTTVGT
+395 DATTTVGT

-422 SIPASKLVKM
+422 SIPASKLVRM

-437 NVDGVSSMLAYDMF
+437 NVEGVSSMLAYDMF
-451 VGSSIPDS
+451 VGTSIPDS
-459 IIPDNVIEIV
+459 IVPDDVIDIV

-480 SIYEASTDKCN
+480 SIYESSTDKCN
-491 AQVEAI
+491 EQVEKI
-497 EDIIH
+497 ENIVQ
-502 KYTDNEHYGYITGEG
+502 KYTGSEHYGYVTGEG

-522 LIKTTKVDF
+522 LIETTKVDF
-531 AVTSI
+531 AVTSL
-536 ISIVAVFIVIAAVFK
+536 ISIIAVFIVIAIVFK
-551 SISIPFILILAIEVA
+551 SISIPFILIIAIEVA

-575 LMGTEIPFIAP
+575 LFGTAIPFIAP

-608 KEELSNGHGRTKA
+608 KEELARGAGRTAAMRKA
-621 MKIAAGESVRSVF
+621 ANEAIRSVF

-654 IVKSI
+654 IVKSL

-674 VFFVAPI
+674 VLFVTPI

-686 KKIAKTTKGW
+686 KLISKTTKGW
-696 TSHDDSDEPEQL
+696 GTHDDKPEPE
-708 PIKQAV
+708 PIVPAAV
-714 GSADNYEFDDET
+714 KKNIDEYEFEEET
-726 SFTEFSFSD
+726 SFTFT

>member
-1 MNKISDL
+1 MKKISDL
-8 VVKKP
+8 VVNKP
-13 KLIVIISLL
+13 KLIVLISLL
-22 LLIPSLISF
+22 LLIPATISY

-43 LPSRL
+43 LPSKL

-62 GSSMTIVLVRMIDS
+62 GGSMTIVLVKTVDDNG
-76 SGKKVSPYSVIKLK
+76 GKISPNTVMKLK
-90 NEISEIKN
+90 NNISEIKN

-107 LMDSSVPGDILPD
+107 IMDTSVPGDILPD
-120 EVKNVFY
+120 DVKNVFY
-127 SSDGEYTMMFVSYA
+127 SSDGEYTMMFVSYSE
-141 DEASSKDIIKSVKQI
+141 DASSKDIIKSVKEI
-156 KKILPDN
+156 KKILPEN
-163 SYLSGISAMNS
+163 CYLSGISAMNS
-174 DTKEMTDRESPIYI
+174 DTKEMTDRETPIYI
-188 FIAVALAVITMM
+188 LIAVALAIITMM
-200 ITMESFVMPIILVG
+200 ITMESYVMPFILVG
-214 VIGIAVIYN
+214 VIGIAVMYN
-223 MGTNLF
+223 MGTNFF

-252 IFFVNRYNEER
+252 IFLVNRYNEER
-263 KYSRTKEEAMSRA
+263 KYSRTKEEAMARA

-281 TSLSGSSLTTL
+281 ISLSGSSLTTL

-324 VIILPAYMLV
+324 VIILPAFMLV
-334 FDDAIN
+334 FDSAIN
-340 RRKHK
+340 RHKHK
-345 PFSPDFS
+345 PFTPDFG
-352 KLVNH
+352 KFVNH
-357 VVKRKKI
+357 IIKRKKA

-370 IIIIPALL
+370 IIIIPSLL
-378 LSMNVKEN
+378 LSANVKKN

-395 NASTTVGT
+395 DATTTVGT

-422 SIPASKLVKM
+422 SIPASKLVRM

-437 NVDGVSSMLAYDMF
+437 NVEGVSSMLAYDMF
-451 VGSSIPDS
+451 VGTSIPDS
-459 IIPDNVIEIV
+459 IVPDDVIDIV

-480 SIYEASTDKCN
+480 SIYESSTDKCN
-491 AQVEAI
+491 EQVEKI
-497 EDIIH
+497 ENIVQ
-502 KYTDNEHYGYITGEG
+502 KYTGSEHYGYVTGEG

-522 LIKTTKVDF
+522 LIETTKVDF
-531 AVTSI
+531 AVTSL
-536 ISIVAVFIVIAAVFK
+536 ISIIAVFIVIAIVFK
-551 SISIPFILILAIEVA
+551 SISIPFILIIAIEVA

-575 LMGTEIPFIAP
+575 LFGTAIPFIAP

-608 KEELSNGHGRTKA
+608 KEELARGAGRTAAMRKA
-621 MKIAAGESVRSVF
+621 ANEAIRSVF

-654 IVKSI
+654 IVKSL

-674 VFFVAPI
+674 VLFVTPI

-686 KKIAKTTKGW
+686 KLISKTTKGW
-696 TSHDDSDEPEQL
+696 GTHDDKPELEPVASAEVKKNIDE
-708 PIKQAV
+708 
-714 GSADNYEFDDET
+714 YEFEEET
-726 SFTEFSFSD
+726 SFTFT

>member
-1 MNKISDL
+1 MKKISDL
-8 VVKKP
+8 VVNKP
-13 KLIVIISLL
+13 KLIVLISLL
-22 LLIPSLISF
+22 LLIPATISY
-31 IFTNVNYDILSY
+31 IFTNVNNDILSY
-43 LPSRL
+43 LPSKL

-62 GSSMTIVLVRMIDS
+62 GGSMTIVLVKTVDDNG
-76 SGKKVSPYSVIKLK
+76 GKISPNTVMKLK
-90 NEISEIKN
+90 NNISEIKN

-107 LMDSSVPGDILPD
+107 IMDTSVPGDILPD
-120 EVKNVFY
+120 DVKNVFY
-127 SSDGEYTMMFVSYA
+127 SSDGEYTMMFVSYSE
-141 DEASSKDIIKSVKQI
+141 DASSKDIIKSVKEI
-156 KKILPDN
+156 KKILPEN
-163 SYLSGISAMNS
+163 CYLSGISAMNS
-174 DTKEMTDRESPIYI
+174 DTKEMTDSETPIYI
-188 FIAVALAVITMM
+188 LIAVALAIITMM
-200 ITMESFVMPIILVG
+200 ITMESYVMPFILVG
-214 VIGIAVIYN
+214 VIGIAVMYN
-223 MGTNLF
+223 MGTNFF

-263 KYSRTKEEAMSRA
+263 KYSRTKEEAMARA

-281 TSLSGSSLTTL
+281 ISLSGSSLTTL

-324 VIILPAYMLV
+324 VIILPAFMLV
-334 FDDAIN
+334 FDSAIN
-340 RRKHK
+340 RHKHK
-345 PFSPDFS
+345 PFTPDFG
-352 KLVNH
+352 KFVNH
-357 VVKRKKI
+357 IIKRKKA

-370 IIIIPALL
+370 IIIIPSLL
-378 LSMNVKEN
+378 LSANVKKN

-395 NASTTVGT
+395 DATTTVGT

-422 SIPASKLVKM
+422 SIPASKLVRM

-437 NVDGVSSMLAYDMF
+437 NVEGVSSMLAYDMF
-451 VGSSIPDS
+451 VGTSIPDS
-459 IIPDNVIEIV
+459 IVPDDVIDIV

-480 SIYEASTDKCN
+480 SIYESSTDKCN
-491 AQVEAI
+491 EQVEKI
-497 EDIIH
+497 ENIVQ
-502 KYTDNEHYGYITGEG
+502 KYTGSEHYGYVTGEG

-522 LIKTTKVDF
+522 LIETTKVDF
-531 AVTSI
+531 AVTSL
-536 ISIVAVFIVIAAVFK
+536 ISIIAVFIVIAIVFK
-551 SISIPFILILAIEVA
+551 SISIPFILIIAIEVA

-575 LMGTEIPFIAP
+575 LFGTAIPFIAP

-608 KEELSNGHGRTKA
+608 KEELARGAGRTAAMRKA
-621 MKIAAGESVRSVF
+621 ANEAIRSVF

-654 IVKSI
+654 IVKSL

-674 VFFVAPI
+674 VLFVTPI

-686 KKIAKTTKGW
+686 KLISKTTKGW
-696 TSHDDSDEPEQL
+696 GTHDDKPEPE
-708 PIKQAV
+708 PVVPAEVKKNI
-714 GSADNYEFDDET
+714 DEYEFEEET
-726 SFTEFSFSD
+726 SFTFT

>member
-1 MNKISDL
+1 MKKISDL
-8 VVKKP
+8 VVNKP
-13 KLIVIISLL
+13 KLIVLISLL
-22 LLIPSLISF
+22 LLIPATISY

-43 LPSRL
+43 LPSKL

-62 GSSMTIVLVRMIDS
+62 GGSMTIVLVKTVDDNG
-76 SGKKVSPYSVIKLK
+76 GKISPNTVMKLK
-90 NEISEIKN
+90 NNISEIKN

-107 LMDSSVPGDILPD
+107 IMDTSVPGDILPD
-120 EVKNVFY
+120 DVKNVFY
-127 SSDGEYTMMFVSYA
+127 SSDGEYTMMFVSYSE
-141 DEASSKDIIKSVKQI
+141 DASSKDIIKSVKEI
-156 KKILPDN
+156 KKILPEN
-163 SYLSGISAMNS
+163 CYLSGISAMNS
-174 DTKEMTDRESPIYI
+174 DTKEMTDRETPIYI
-188 FIAVALAVITMM
+188 LIAVALAIITMM
-200 ITMESFVMPIILVG
+200 ITMESYVMPFILVG
-214 VIGIAVIYN
+214 VIGIAVMYN
-223 MGTNLF
+223 MGTNFF

-252 IFFVNRYNEER
+252 IFLVNRYNEER
-263 KYSRTKEEAMSRA
+263 KYSRTKEEAMARA

-281 TSLSGSSLTTL
+281 ISLSGSSLTTL

-324 VIILPAYMLV
+324 VIILPAFMLV
-334 FDDAIN
+334 FDSAIN
-340 RRKHK
+340 RHRHK
-345 PFSPDFS
+345 PFTPDFG
-352 KLVNH
+352 KFVNH
-357 VVKRKKI
+357 IIKRKKA

-370 IIIIPALL
+370 IIIIPSLL
-378 LSMNVKEN
+378 LSANVKKN

-395 NASTTVGT
+395 DATTTVGT

-422 SIPASKLVKM
+422 SIPASKLVRM

-437 NVDGVSSMLAYDMF
+437 NVEGVSSMLAYDMF
-451 VGSSIPDS
+451 VGTSIPDS
-459 IIPDNVIEIV
+459 IVPDDVIDIV

-480 SIYEASTDKCN
+480 SIYESSTDKCN
-491 AQVEAI
+491 EQVEKI
-497 EDIIH
+497 ENIVQ
-502 KYTDNEHYGYITGEG
+502 KYTGSEHYGYVTGEG

-522 LIKTTKVDF
+522 LIETTKVDF
-531 AVTSI
+531 AVTSL
-536 ISIVAVFIVIAAVFK
+536 ISIIAVFIVIAIVFK
-551 SISIPFILILAIEVA
+551 SISIPFILIIAIEVA

-575 LMGTEIPFIAP
+575 LFGTAIPFIAP

-608 KEELSNGHGRTKA
+608 KEELARGAGRTAAMRKA
-621 MKIAAGESVRSVF
+621 ANEAIRSVF

-654 IVKSI
+654 IVKSL

-674 VFFVAPI
+674 MLFVTPI

-686 KKIAKTTKGW
+686 KLISKTTKGW
-696 TSHDDSDEPEQL
+696 GTHDDKPEPE
-708 PIKQAV
+708 PVVPAAV
-714 GSADNYEFDDET
+714 KKNIDEYEFEEET
-726 SFTEFSFSD
+726 SFTFT

>member
-22 LLIPSLISF
+22 LLIPSLFSY

-48 DSVKGENILEEDFG
+48 DSVKGESILEDDFNG
-62 GSSMTIVLVRMIDS
+62 GSMTIVLVRMIDGN
-76 SGKKVSPYSVIKLK
+76 GKKISPNTVMKLK
-90 NEISEIKN
+90 NGISEIKN
-98 VSNVLWADN
+98 VANVLWVDN
-107 LMDSSVPGDILPD
+107 IMDTSVPGDILPD

-127 SSDGEYTMMFVSYA
+127 SSDGKYTMMFVSYA
-141 DEASSKDIIKSVKQI
+141 DSASSKDVIKSVNQI
-156 KKILPDN
+156 KKILPEN
-163 SYLSGISAMNS
+163 SYLSGISAMNA
-174 DTKEMTDRESPIYI
+174 DTKEMTDRETPIYI
-188 FIAVALAVITMM
+188 LIAVALAVITMM
-200 ITMESFVMPIILVG
+200 ITMESYVMPLILVG
-214 VIGIAVIYN
+214 VIGIAVVYN
-223 MGTNLF
+223 MGTNF
-229 MGVSY
+229 ITGISY

-252 IFFVNRYNEER
+252 IFLVNRYNEER

-276 LHGSF
+276 LKGSF
-281 TSLSGSSLTTL
+281 ISLSGSSLTTI

-303 TLGLNIGIVMAKGV
+303 TLGLNIGLVMAKGV

-324 VIILPAYMLV
+324 VIILPAYILI
-334 FDDAIN
+334 FDDTIN
-340 RRKHK
+340 RHRHK
-345 PFSPDFS
+345 PFTPSFK
-352 KLVNH
+352 KLVDH
-357 VVKRKKI
+357 VTKRKKI
-364 FAALFI
+364 FTALFI
-370 IIIIPALL
+370 LIIVPSLL
-378 LSMNVKEN
+378 LSVNVKKN
-386 YNLNAELPD
+386 YNLNSELPD
-395 NASTTVGT
+395 DATTTVGT
-403 ALLKEK
+403 KLLKEK

-422 SIPASKLVKM
+422 TIPSNKLVQM
-432 ENEIS
+432 ENEIA
-437 NVDGVSSMLAYDMF
+437 NINGVSSMLAYDMF

-459 IIPDNVIEIV
+459 IIPDDVIDIV

-480 SIYEASTDKCN
+480 SIYEASTDECN
-491 AQVEAI
+491 EQVTKI
-497 EDIIH
+497 EDIVH
-502 KYTDNEHYGYITGEG
+502 KYAGNEHYGYVTGEG

-522 LIKTTKVDF
+522 LIETTKVDF
-531 AVTSI
+531 AVTSV
-536 ISIVAVFIVIAAVFK
+536 ISIVAVFIIVAFVFK
-551 SISIPFILILAIEVA
+551 SISIPFILVLAIEVA

-575 LMGTEIPFIAP
+575 LLGAEIPFIAP

-608 KEELSNGHGRTKA
+608 KEETARGHGRTAA
-621 MKIAAGESVRSVF
+621 MKIAASESIRSVF

-654 IVKSI
+654 MVKSI

-674 VFFVAPI
+674 IFFVAPI
-681 LLLCE
+681 LLLFE
-686 KKIAKTTKGW
+686 KFIAKTTKGW
-696 TSHDDSDEPEQL
+696 TSNGDNPEPEPVE
-708 PIKQAV
+708 PIIENI
-714 GSADNYEFDDET
+714 GDDEFTDDT